1 MPEIEGLQ
9 FNVTGESTKAQDS
22 LQATIDKLEALSAKL
37 AETKKSVSSLSKS
50 LSGLGQNKGLSSFL
64 SDLKKLT
71 QSRSLSTF
79 TKQLKNMQGEMNGI
93 GQNIGAGIVQG
104 IVSSSAQLSSVAR
117 EYIVN
122 PVVEAVRSG
131 FDVHSPSRVMAAI
144 GKFLPAGLAKGIA
157 ENTREPVSAMLRV
170 VQQVVTAAETAKAK
184 IDKALDSGIGGE
196 ALYKGSA
203 KTVEGVQSA
212 FAKIKQA
219 AKEFNRSGYSDSLG
233 STPLQGLHDAF
244 NNLPKTAQSA
254 FAKVK
259 QQIKDFDSSGY
270 KGLGDA
276 PLQGLHDAFGSLPAV
291 AQTAFA
297 KVKLAERNFNR
308 SGYTDSLTGTPLQGI
323 HDAYINLPRAA
334 QTAFG
339 KVVAVAKS
347 TKAGLGKAIDD
358 GVGGEMLYKGAT
370 KAVEG
375 AQVAFAKAKRVS
387 DGFSKG
393 LAKTATSAQSSFTK
407 IRHAARDFST
417 NLGGYNGL
425 GDAPLQGLHDAF
437 SKLPKVA
444 QSAFAK
450 VKQSSRDALGVTG
463 RGAAALGSRLKSV
476 VVSTQ
481 DGKAGKPQLR
491 DWTRLNALLGK
502 VTANAGKAGAAM
514 HRLAAAPVKK
524 LLSPLDAAQ
533 EKLKHLKYAFATVLT
548 YGTIYR
554 VVGLFKTGLTDG
566 LDNLYQYSLI
576 TGNQFAASMDR
587 AATSLLF
594 LKNSIAAAAAP
605 LVNALAPALD
615 FVVDKVVTLL
625 NRFNQLV
632 SALSGKT
639 TYTKAVKQQT
649 KYAEAVKDTSDA
661 EDDAKKKAD
670 ELKRSLTS
678 FDEIHALDDNSN
690 KDSSSNKKNDS
701 GTEIP
706 DYGGMFTEEKIDGG
720 ISDFAKNLKDT
731 INKGDWQSLG
741 KMLADKVNGAIDA
754 IDWQGTGKKF
764 GYGLNGIIQTSYYF
778 LKYTDFAK
786 IGSRFAQF
794 LDMALA
800 QVDFSKAGGLL
811 VRKFTSLLDLIGG
824 FLYGLNWGLVTKS
837 ITDFW
842 TGFFDEWS
850 AWLDEH
856 DWTDIGE
863 IFQRKLQQ
871 AIDNLDFGAI
881 ASSFWTAVSKSFRA
895 AVDVNF
901 GFYDKISDELNAIM
915 ELFGGAELALGAVL
929 CFSGANIPLGLAL
942 MAFGAKNLIATAIV
956 NWGSIETPVGK
967 VLSTLQVILSGAALV
982 VGSLLAFSGANI
994 PLGIALMAAGAVNI
1008 ASNAALNWDG
1018 CSDKVKTVISTITG
1032 IVGGALLAIGA
1043 IMCFSGVAMPI
1054 GITLMAAGAA
1064 SLASSIALDWSK
1076 SAKGVQAAAGTI
1088 VSLAGKMS
1096 FAIGAILCFSGV
1108 GIPLGIALMA
1118 AGIGATVLGNSM
1130 NSQKGV
1136 DWGALGKKM
1145 VEVGEDVVLGF
1156 LKGLGW
1162 FVAHSPLEIAWTYI
1176 VKPLIDAV
1184 KKKLGI
1190 HSPSTVFADI
1200 GINTVKGLLNGI
1212 LDGMKGI
1219 ADWVKTN
1226 VTDPIVNKA
1235 KEGWEDAKTST
1246 KTAWRDI
1253 CDSVKTKGDEM
1264 SRKAE
1269 DAFAKA
1275 ARAAKTKMED
1285 MQNKVKNA
1293 IDKIKKFF
1301 DVTLGFKG
1309 IKLPSISVSWDTASA
1324 VGQALSKL
1332 GMPGVPNFHV
1342 NWNQYAKGGF
1352 PDEGELYVARE
1363 NGSEMIG
1370 RMGNK
1375 NVVANNQQIID
1386 GIARGV
1392 ASANSQQ
1399 NALLREQNEL
1409 LRALLEKDT
1418 GISIGD
1424 ITNAA
1429 RRQNQRMG
1437 KTVIPVG

>member
-22 LQATIDKLEALSAKL
+22 LQSTIDKLEALSAKL

-64 SDLKKLT
+64 SDLKKLM

-79 TKQLKNMQGEMNGI
+79 TKQLKSMQGEMNGI

-144 GKFLPAGLAKGIA
+144 GKFLPAGLAKGIV

-170 VQQVVTAAETAKAK
+170 VQKVVAAAETAKTK
-184 IDKALDSGIGGE
+184 IDKAIDSGAGGE
-196 ALYKGSA
+196 ALYKGA
-203 KTVEGVQSA
+203 TKTLAGVQSS
-212 FAKIKQA
+212 FAKIKQQI
-219 AKEFNRSGYSDSLG
+219 KEFNRSGYSDFLG

-244 NNLPKTAQSA
+244 NNLPKAAQSA
-254 FAKVK
+254 FAKIK
-259 QQIKDFDSSGY
+259 QQIKDFDASGY

-276 PLQGLHDAFGSLPAV
+276 PLQGLHDAFSKLPKV
-291 AQTAFA
+291 AQAAFD

-308 SGYTDSLTGTPLQGI
+308 GGYTDSLTGTPLQGI

-339 KVVAVAKS
+339 KVVSVAKS
-347 TKAGLGKAIDD
+347 TKTGLSKAIDD

-375 AQVAFAKAKRVS
+375 AQLAFAKAKRVS

-393 LAKTATSAQSSFTK
+393 LAKTATSAQSSFAK
-407 IRHAARDFST
+407 IKHAARDFST

-425 GDAPLQGLHDAF
+425 GDAPLQGLHDTF
-437 SKLPKVA
+437 SKLPRAA
-444 QSAFAK
+444 QTAFDK
-450 VKQSSRDALGVTG
+450 VKQAATNTGSALSRTINHAKRQSDLNAAFGV
-463 RGAAALGSRLKSV
+463 K
-476 VVSTQ
+476 
-481 DGKAGKPQLR
+481 GKDTKPQLR

-514 HRLAAAPVKK
+514 RRLAAAPVKK
-524 LLSPLDAAQ
+524 LLSPLGAAQ
-533 EKLKHLKYAFATVLT
+533 EKLKHLKYAFATVIT

-554 VVGLFKTGLTDG
+554 VMGLFKTGLTDG

-587 AATSLLF
+587 AATSLLY
-594 LKNSIAAAAAP
+594 LKNSIGAAAAP
-605 LVNALAPALD
+605 LINALAPALD

-649 KYAEAVKDTSDA
+649 RYAEAVKDTSDA

-678 FDEIHALDDNSN
+678 FDEIHALDDNSS
-690 KDSSSNKKNDS
+690 KDSSSSKKNDS

-720 ISDFAKNLKDT
+720 IADFAKSLKDT
-731 INKGDWQSLG
+731 IAKGDWQGLG
-741 KMLADKVNGAIDA
+741 KMLADKVNSTIDA
-754 IDWQGTGKKF
+754 IDWQGAGKKF

-786 IGSRFAQF
+786 IGNRFAQF

-871 AIDNLDFGAI
+871 AIDNLGMDDI
-881 ASSFWTAVSKSFRA
+881 ASSFWRAFNKSVDA
-895 AVDVNF
+895 AVDFNN
-901 GFYDKISDELNAIM
+901 GFYENISQELNGIM
-915 ELFGGAELALGAVL
+915 
-929 CFSGANIPLGLAL
+929 
-942 MAFGAKNLIATAIV
+942 IA
-956 NWGSIETPVGK
+956 
-967 VLSTLQVILSGAALV
+967 LSGAA
-982 VGSLLAFSGANI
+982 VGVGAILAFSGANI
-994 PLGIALMAAGAVNI
+994 TLGLAMMAWGGWEGYQAIKANWDSAMIDPVQKVVNTVLGILAPAQMAIGAILAFSGASLPLGIALMAAGAVEL
-1008 ASNAALNWDG
+1008 ASIAALNWSG
-1018 CSDKVKTVISTITG
+1018 LSSNVKSVISTIAAFA
-1032 IVGGALLAIGA
+1032 GGALLAL
-1043 IMCFSGVAMPI
+1043 GVVLTMTGVMLPL
-1054 GITLMAAGAA
+1054 GIALIAAGA
-1064 SLASSIALDWSK
+1064 IALVTSVALNWNKVKDGTS
-1076 SAKGVQAAAGTI
+1076 GVLGTI
-1088 VSLAGKMS
+1088 LSTASKALLPLGIILALTGV
-1096 FAIGAILCFSGV
+1096 ALPLGIALIAVGAISLVAQKKLNWDSIGDKIKSILGTILGV
-1108 GIPLGIALMA
+1108 VSKALLPLGAFLALTGVALPLGIALMA
-1118 AGIGATVLGNSM
+1118 AG
-1130 NSQKGV
+1130 
-1136 DWGALGKKM
+1136 
-1145 VEVGEDVVLGF
+1145 
-1156 LKGLGW
+1156 
-1162 FVAHSPLEIAWTYI
+1162 
-1176 VKPLIDAV
+1176 AV
-1184 KKKLGI
+1184 SL
-1190 HSPSTVFADI
+1190 A
-1200 GINTVKGLLNGI
+1200 
-1212 LDGMKGI
+1212 
-1219 ADWVKTN
+1219 
-1226 VTDPIVNKA
+1226 KA
-1235 KEGWEDAKTST
+1235 KKPDWDTMKKNVGSALDNAK
-1246 KTAWRDI
+1246 KTADDKLSKLKKAFSDAADAASKAWGDI
-1253 CDSVKTKGDEM
+1253 KL
-1264 SRKAE
+1264 
-1269 DAFAKA
+1269 
-1275 ARAAKTKMED
+1275 
-1285 MQNKVKNA
+1285 
-1293 IDKIKKFF
+1293 KF
-1301 DVTLGFKG
+1301 GQ
-1309 IKLPSISVSWDTASA
+1309 IKLPSIKTIWSA
-1324 VGQALSKL
+1324 ATGALAQFI
-1332 GMPGVPNFHV
+1332 PGLPSFSLD
-1342 NWNQYAKGGF
+1342 WNYYAKGGF
-1352 PDEGELYVARE
+1352 PDVGEMFIARE
-1363 NGSEMIG
+1363 NGAEMVG

-1375 NVVANNQQIID
+1375 NAVANNEQIVE

>member
-9 FNVTGESTKAQDS
+9 FNVTGKSTEAQDS
-22 LQATIDKLEALSAKL
+22 LQSTIDKLEALGAKL
-37 AETKKSVSSLSKS
+37 AETKKSVGSLSKS
-50 LSGLGQNKGLSSFL
+50 LSGLGQNKGLGNFL

-71 QSRSLSTF
+71 QSRSLNTF
-79 TKQLKNMQGEMNGI
+79 TKQLKSMRGEMNSI

-104 IVSSSAQLSSVAR
+104 IVSGSAQLGNVAR

-122 PVVEAVRSG
+122 PVVEAVRNG

-144 GKFLPAGLAKGIA
+144 GKYLPAGLANGISSTA
-157 ENTREPVSAMLRV
+157 RLPVKAMQQVAQRV
-170 VQQVVTAAETAKAK
+170 VDAAKSAKAE
-184 IDKALDSGIGGE
+184 IDKA
-196 ALYKGSA
+196 A
-203 KTVEGVQSA
+203 
-212 FAKIKQA
+212 
-219 AKEFNRSGYSDSLG
+219 NSGYSDSLG
-233 STPLQGLHDAF
+233 DAPLQGLHDAF
-244 NNLPKTAQSA
+244 NNLPKVAQSA
-254 FAKVK
+254 FAKIK
-259 QQIKDFDSSGY
+259 QASKEFNRGGYSDS
-270 KGLGDA
+270 LGNA
-276 PLQGLHDAFGSLPAV
+276 PLQGLHDAF
-291 AQTAFA
+291 
-297 KVKLAERNFNR
+297 N
-308 SGYTDSLTGTPLQGI
+308 
-323 HDAYINLPRAA
+323 NLPR
-334 QTAFG
+334 
-339 KVVAVAKS
+339 
-347 TKAGLGKAIDD
+347 
-358 GVGGEMLYKGAT
+358 
-370 KAVEG
+370 
-375 AQVAFAKAKRVS
+375 
-387 DGFSKG
+387 
-393 LAKTATSAQSSFTK
+393 
-407 IRHAARDFST
+407 
-417 NLGGYNGL
+417 
-425 GDAPLQGLHDAF
+425 
-437 SKLPKVA
+437 VA

-450 VKQSSRDALGVTG
+450 IQQAASSAASKISGTIKHAKRQLDLNAAFGVKGN
-463 RGAAALGSRLKSV
+463 GAAALGAKLQSALITPAKVKVSKGKNASVEIEPAKLKE
-476 VVSTQ
+476 
-481 DGKAGKPQLR
+481 
-491 DWTRLNALLGK
+491 WTKLNALLGK
-502 VTANAGKAGAAM
+502 VSANAGKAGTAM
-514 HRLAAAPVKK
+514 RQLATAPVKK
-524 LLSPLDAAQ
+524 LLSPLDAVQ
-533 EKLKHLKYAFATVLT
+533 VKLKHLKYAFATVIT
-548 YGTIYR
+548 YGSIYR
-554 VVGLFKTGLTDG
+554 IMSLFKTGLTDG

-576 TGNQFAASMDR
+576 TGNQFATSMDR
-587 AATSLLF
+587 AATSLLY

-605 LVNALAPALD
+605 LINALAPALD

-649 KYAEAVKDTSDA
+649 KYADAVKDTSDA
-661 EDDAKKKAD
+661 EDEAKKNAD

-690 KDSSSNKKNDS
+690 TNSSSGNSSS

-731 INKGDWQSLG
+731 INKGDWQGLG
-741 KMLADKVNGAIDA
+741 KMLADKVNSTIDA
-754 IDWQGTGKKF
+754 IDWKGAGKKF
-764 GYGLNGIIQTSYYF
+764 GYGLNGIIQTAYYF
-778 LKYTDFAK
+778 LKYTDFVK
-786 IGSRFAQF
+786 IGNRFAQF
-794 LDMALA
+794 LDRALA
-800 QVDFSKAGGLL
+800 QVDFTKAGGLM
-811 VRKFTSLLDLIGG
+811 VRKFTALLDTIGG

-881 ASSFWTAVSKSFRA
+881 ASSFWTAVSKSFQA
-895 AVDVNF
+895 SVDVNF

-915 ELFGGAELALGAVL
+915 ELFGGTELALGAVL
-929 CFSGANIPLGLAL
+929 CFSGANIPLGIGL
-942 MAFGAKNLIATAIV
+942 MALGAKNLAATAMV
-956 NWGSIETPVGK
+956 NWDSIQTPVGK

-982 VGSLLAFSGANI
+982 VGSVLAFSGANI

-1018 CSDKVKTVISTITG
+1018 CPDSIKTVISTITG
-1032 IVGGALLAIGA
+1032 FLGGALLVVGA

-1064 SLASSIALDWSK
+1064 SLASSVALDWSK
-1076 SAKGVQAAAGTI
+1076 SAKGVQAAAGTVI
-1088 VSLAGKMS
+1088 SLAGKIS
-1096 FAIGAILCFSGV
+1096 FAIGAVLCFSGV
-1108 GIPLGIALMA
+1108 GIPLGLALMA
-1118 AGIGATVLGNSM
+1118 AGIGATALGNSM

-1136 DWGALGKKM
+1136 DWSALGKKM
-1145 VEVGEDVVLGF
+1145 VEVGKDVVLGF
-1156 LKGLGW
+1156 LKGLAW
-1162 FVAHSPLEIAWTYI
+1162 FTEHSPLEIAWTYI
-1176 VKPLIDAV
+1176 VKPLIEAV
-1184 KKKLGI
+1184 KNKLGI

-1200 GINTVKGLLNGI
+1200 GVNTIKGLLNGI
-1212 LDGMKGI
+1212 LDGMSGFGSW
-1219 ADWVKTN
+1219 AKTN
-1226 VTDPIVNKA
+1226 IIDPIVNSVKDCGDTAKREA
-1235 KEGWEDAKTST
+1235 KEAWQSVCDYAKN
-1246 KTAWRDI
+1246 
-1253 CDSVKTKGDEM
+1253 KGAEM
-1264 SRKAE
+1264 SKNTE
-1269 DAFAKA
+1269 DAFSKA
-1275 ARAAKTKMED
+1275 ARSAKTKLEE
-1285 MQNKVKNA
+1285 MQNKVKSA
-1293 IDKIKKFF
+1293 IDKIKSFF
-1301 DVTLGFKG
+1301 NVTLGFKG

-1352 PDEGELYVARE
+1352 PDEGELYIARE

-1375 NVVANNQQIID
+1375 NVVANNQQIVD

>member
-79 TKQLKNMQGEMNGI
+79 TKQLKSMQHEMNGI

-170 VQQVVTAAETAKAK
+170 VQQVVAAAETAKAK

-212 FAKIKQA
+212 FAKIKQV

-244 NNLPKTAQSA
+244 NNLPKAAQSA
-254 FAKVK
+254 FGKVK
-259 QQIKDFDSSGY
+259 QQIQNFDSSGY

-276 PLQGLHDAFGSLPAV
+276 PLQGLHDAFGSLPKV
-291 AQTAFA
+291 AQAAFD

-308 SGYTDSLTGTPLQGI
+308 GGYTDSLTGTPLQGI

-339 KVVAVAKS
+339 KVVSAAKS
-347 TKAGLGKAIDD
+347 TKTGLSKAIDD

-375 AQVAFAKAKRVS
+375 AQVAFAKAKQVS

-393 LAKTATSAQSSFTK
+393 LAKTATSAQSSFAK
-407 IRHAARDFST
+407 IKHAARDFST

-437 SKLPKVA
+437 SKLPRTA
-444 QSAFAK
+444 QTAFAK
-450 VKQSSRDALGVTG
+450 VKQASRDALGKTKQ
-463 RGAAALGSRLKSV
+463 GAAAIGARLKSA

-481 DGKAGKPQLR
+481 DDKAGKPQLR

-514 HRLAAAPVKK
+514 RRLAAAPVKK
-524 LLSPLDAAQ
+524 LLPPLGAAQ

-554 VVGLFKTGLTDG
+554 VMGLFKTGLTDG

-587 AATSLLF
+587 AATSLLY
-594 LKNSIAAAAAP
+594 LKNSIGAAAAP
-605 LVNALAPALD
+605 LINALAPALD

-649 KYAEAVKDTSDA
+649 KYTEAVKDTSDA

-678 FDEIHALDDNSN
+678 FDEIHALDDNSS
-690 KDSSSNKKNDS
+690 KDSSSSKKNDS

-706 DYGGMFTEEKIDGG
+706 DYGGMFTEENIDGG

-741 KMLADKVNGAIDA
+741 KMLADKVNSAIDA
-754 IDWQGTGKKF
+754 IDWQGAGKKF

-786 IGSRFAQF
+786 IGNRFAQF

-856 DWTDIGE
+856 DWTDIGDV
-863 IFQRKLQQ
+863 FQRKLQQ
-871 AIDNLDFGAI
+871 AIDNLGMDDI
-881 ASSFWTAVSKSFRA
+881 ASSFWRAFNKSVDA
-895 AVDVNF
+895 AVDFNN
-901 GFYDKISDELNAIM
+901 GFYENISQELNGIMVALSGAAVGVGAI
-915 ELFGGAELALGAVL
+915 LA
-929 CFSGANIPLGLAL
+929 FSGANIPLGLAM
-942 MAFGAKNLIATAIV
+942 MAWGGWEGYQAIKANWDSAMIDPVQKVVNTVLGILAPAQMAIGAI
-956 NWGSIETPVGK
+956 
-967 VLSTLQVILSGAALV
+967 
-982 VGSLLAFSGANI
+982 LAFSGASL
-994 PLGIALMAAGAVNI
+994 PLGIALMAAGAVEL
-1008 ASNAALNWDG
+1008 AATVALNWD
-1018 CSDKVKTVISTITG
+1018 SLPNKVKTIIGGLASFA
-1032 IVGGALLAIGA
+1032 GGALLGLGIILAATGVALPVGIALIAAGAVSLATAVALNWGTMKNGVSGVLGTILGIASKAIIPIGVILA
-1043 IMCFSGVAMPI
+1043 FSGVATPL
-1054 GITLMAAGAA
+1054 GIALIAAGAVTWA
-1064 SLASSIALDWSK
+1064 AQKKVDWDCVGDKIKKIFSTIFSFLK
-1076 SAKGVQAAAGTI
+1076 TTAFMTIGV
-1088 VSLAGKMS
+1088 M
-1096 FAIGAILCFSGV
+1096 LCLSGV
-1108 GIPLGIALMA
+1108 GIPLGLAL
-1118 AGIGATVLGNSM
+1118 IKKGADSWISGKDPDWDCM
-1130 NSQKGV
+1130 NRNV
-1136 DWGALGKKM
+1136 GKSL
-1145 VEVGEDVVLGF
+1145 D
-1156 LKGLGW
+1156 
-1162 FVAHSPLEIAWTYI
+1162 
-1176 VKPLIDAV
+1176 
-1184 KKKLGI
+1184 
-1190 HSPSTVFADI
+1190 
-1200 GINTVKGLLNGI
+1200 NTN
-1212 LDGMKGI
+1212 
-1219 ADWVKTN
+1219 
-1226 VTDPIVNKA
+1226 
-1235 KEGWEDAKTST
+1235 
-1246 KTAWRDI
+1246 KTA
-1253 CDSVKTKGDEM
+1253 DSKMTKLMKTISG
-1264 SRKAE
+1264 
-1269 DAFAKA
+1269 
-1275 ARAAKTKMED
+1275 
-1285 MQNKVKNA
+1285 A

-1301 DVTLGFKG
+1301 AITLGFKG

-1352 PDEGELYVARE
+1352 PDEGELYIARE

-1386 GIARGV
+1386 GITRGV

>member
-1 MPEIEGLQ
+1 
-9 FNVTGESTKAQDS
+9 
-22 LQATIDKLEALSAKL
+22 
-37 AETKKSVSSLSKS
+37 
-50 LSGLGQNKGLSSFL
+50 
-64 SDLKKLT
+64 
-71 QSRSLSTF
+71 
-79 TKQLKNMQGEMNGI
+79 
-93 GQNIGAGIVQG
+93 
-104 IVSSSAQLSSVAR
+104 
-117 EYIVN
+117 
-122 PVVEAVRSG
+122 
-131 FDVHSPSRVMAAI
+131 MA
-144 GKFLPAGLAKGIA
+144 
-157 ENTREPVSAMLRV
+157 
-170 VQQVVTAAETAKAK
+170 
-184 IDKALDSGIGGE
+184 
-196 ALYKGSA
+196 
-203 KTVEGVQSA
+203 QSA

-219 AKEFNRSGYSDSLG
+219 SEEFNRGGYSDSLG
-233 STPLQGLHDAF
+233 GAPLQGLHDAF
-244 NNLPKTAQSA
+244 NNLPK
-254 FAKVK
+254 
-259 QQIKDFDSSGY
+259 
-270 KGLGDA
+270 
-276 PLQGLHDAFGSLPAV
+276 
-291 AQTAFA
+291 
-297 KVKLAERNFNR
+297 
-308 SGYTDSLTGTPLQGI
+308 
-323 HDAYINLPRAA
+323 
-334 QTAFG
+334 
-339 KVVAVAKS
+339 
-347 TKAGLGKAIDD
+347 
-358 GVGGEMLYKGAT
+358 
-370 KAVEG
+370 
-375 AQVAFAKAKRVS
+375 
-387 DGFSKG
+387 
-393 LAKTATSAQSSFTK
+393 
-407 IRHAARDFST
+407 
-417 NLGGYNGL
+417 
-425 GDAPLQGLHDAF
+425 
-437 SKLPKVA
+437 VA

-450 VKQSSRDALGVTG
+450 IQQAASSAASKLSGTIKHAKRQADLNAAFGVQSTAKRALNYTGSKLQSALITPAKVKTTKGKNASVEIEPAK
-463 RGAAALGSRLKSV
+463 LKE
-476 VVSTQ
+476 
-481 DGKAGKPQLR
+481 
-491 DWTRLNALLGK
+491 WTKLNALLGK
-502 VTANAGKAGAAM
+502 VSANAGKAGAAM
-514 HRLAAAPVKK
+514 RRLATAPVKK
-524 LLSPLDAAQ
+524 LLSPLNAVQ
-533 EKLKHLKYAFATVLT
+533 EKLKHLKYALATVIT
-548 YGTIYR
+548 YGSIYR
-554 VVGLFKTGLTDG
+554 IMSLFKNGLTDG

-576 TGNQFAASMDR
+576 TGNQFATSMDR
-587 AATSLLF
+587 AATSLLY

-605 LVNALAPALD
+605 LINALAPALD

-690 KDSSSNKKNDS
+690 SDSSSNKKNDS

-706 DYGGMFTEEKIDGG
+706 DYSGMFTEEKIDGG

-731 INKGDWQSLG
+731 INKGDWQGLG
-741 KMLADKVNGAIDA
+741 KMLADKVNSTIDA
-754 IDWQGTGKKF
+754 IDWQSAGKKF
-764 GYGLNGIIQTSYYF
+764 GYGLNGIIQTAYYF
-778 LKYTDFAK
+778 LKYTDFVR
-786 IGSRFAQF
+786 IGNRFAQF
-794 LDMALA
+794 LDRALA
-800 QVDFSKAGGLL
+800 QVDFTKAGGLM
-811 VRKFTSLLDLIGG
+811 VRKFTALLDTIGG

-856 DWTDIGE
+856 DWTDVGE

-881 ASSFWTAVSKSFRA
+881 ASSFWTAVSKSFQA
-895 AVDVNF
+895 SVDVNF

-915 ELFGGAELALGAVL
+915 ELFGGTELALGAVL

-942 MAFGAKNLIATAIV
+942 MALGAKNLVATAMV
-956 NWGSIETPVGK
+956 NWDSIQTPVGK

-994 PLGIALMAAGAVNI
+994 PLGIALMATGAVNI

-1018 CSDKVKTVISTITG
+1018 CPDSIKTVISTITG
-1032 IVGGALLAIGA
+1032 ILGGALLVIGA
-1043 IMCFSGVAMPI
+1043 VLCFSGVAMPI

-1064 SLASSIALDWSK
+1064 SLASSVALDWSK

-1088 VSLAGKMS
+1088 ISLAGKIS

-1108 GIPLGIALMA
+1108 GIPLGIALMV

-1130 NSQKGV
+1130 TSQKGV
-1136 DWGALGKKM
+1136 DWSAMGKKM
-1145 VEVGEDVVLGF
+1145 EQVGKDIVSGLF
-1156 LKGLGW
+1156 KG
-1162 FVAHSPLEIAWTYI
+1162 IASFYNDIPMAIWNYL
-1176 VKPLIDAV
+1176 VKPLIDTV
-1184 KKKLGI
+1184 KNKLGI

-1200 GINTVKGLLNGI
+1200 GVNTIKGLLNGI
-1212 LDGMKGI
+1212 LDGMAGFSSW
-1219 ADWVKTN
+1219 AKTN
-1226 VTDPIVNKA
+1226 IIDPIVNSVKECGDTAKRKA
-1235 KEGWEDAKTST
+1235 KEAWQSVCDYAKN
-1246 KTAWRDI
+1246 
-1253 CDSVKTKGDEM
+1253 KGAEM
-1264 SRKAE
+1264 SKNTE
-1269 DAFAKA
+1269 DAFSKA
-1275 ARAAKTKMED
+1275 ARAAKTKMEE
-1285 MQNKVKNA
+1285 MQNKVKSA
-1293 IDKIKKFF
+1293 IDKIKNFF
-1301 DVTLGFKG
+1301 NVTLGFKG

-1352 PDEGELYVARE
+1352 PDEGELYIARE

-1375 NVVANNQQIID
+1375 NVVANNQQIVD

>member
-9 FNVTGESTKAQDS
+9 FNVTGESTEAQDS
-22 LQATIDKLEALSAKL
+22 LQSTIDKLEALSAKL

-50 LSGLGQNKGLSSFL
+50 LSGLGQNKGLGSFL

-71 QSRSLSTF
+71 QSRSLNTF
-79 TKQLKNMQGEMNGI
+79 TKQLKSMQGEMNGI
-93 GQNIGAGIVQG
+93 GQNIGAGVVQG
-104 IVSSSAQLSSVAR
+104 IVSGSAQLGSVAR

-122 PVVEAVRSG
+122 PVIEAVRSG

-144 GKFLPAGLAKGIA
+144 GKYLPAGLANGISSTA
-157 ENTREPVSAMLRV
+157 RLPVKAM
-170 VQQVVTAAETAKAK
+170 QQVAQKVINAAKSAKAE
-184 IDKALDSGIGGE
+184 IDKVTDSGIGGE
-196 ALYKGSA
+196 ALYKGLD
-203 KTVEGVQSA
+203 KTATGVQSA

-219 AKEFNRSGYSDSLG
+219 SKEFNRSGYSDSLG
-233 STPLQGLHDAF
+233 GAPLQGLHDAF
-244 NNLPKTAQSA
+244 N
-254 FAKVK
+254 
-259 QQIKDFDSSGY
+259 
-270 KGLGDA
+270 
-276 PLQGLHDAFGSLPAV
+276 
-291 AQTAFA
+291 
-297 KVKLAERNFNR
+297 R
-308 SGYTDSLTGTPLQGI
+308 
-323 HDAYINLPRAA
+323 
-334 QTAFG
+334 
-339 KVVAVAKS
+339 
-347 TKAGLGKAIDD
+347 
-358 GVGGEMLYKGAT
+358 
-370 KAVEG
+370 
-375 AQVAFAKAKRVS
+375 
-387 DGFSKG
+387 
-393 LAKTATSAQSSFTK
+393 
-407 IRHAARDFST
+407 
-417 NLGGYNGL
+417 
-425 GDAPLQGLHDAF
+425 
-437 SKLPKVA
+437 LPKVA

-450 VKQSSRDALGVTG
+450 IRQASRGALGVAGRAATYTG
-463 RGAAALGSRLKSV
+463 SKLNSAIISPAKVKIPKGKNANVEIEPAKLKE
-476 VVSTQ
+476 
-481 DGKAGKPQLR
+481 
-491 DWTRLNALLGK
+491 WTKLNALLGK
-502 VTANAGKAGAAM
+502 VSANAGKAGTAM
-514 HRLAAAPVKK
+514 HRLATAPVKK
-524 LLSPLDAAQ
+524 LLSPLDAVQ
-533 EKLKHLKYAFATVLT
+533 GKLKHIKYALATVIT

-554 VVGLFKTGLTDG
+554 VMSLFKTGLTDG

-587 AATSLLF
+587 AATSLLY

-605 LVNALAPALD
+605 LINALAPALD

-661 EDDAKKKAD
+661 EDEAKKNAD

-678 FDEIHALDDNSN
+678 FDEIHALDDNSSS
-690 KDSSSNKKNDS
+690 DSSSSSSKNPS

-720 ISDFAKNLKDT
+720 IADFAKNLKDT
-731 INKGDWQSLG
+731 IAKGDWQGLG
-741 KMLADKVNGAIDA
+741 KMLADKVNSTIDA
-754 IDWQGTGKKF
+754 IDWQGAGKKF
-764 GYGLNGIIQTSYYF
+764 GYGLNGIIQTAYYF
-778 LKYTDFAK
+778 LKYTDFEK
-786 IGSRFAQF
+786 IGNRFAQF

-800 QVDFSKAGGLL
+800 QVDFTKAGGLM
-811 VRKFTSLLDLIGG
+811 VRKFTALLDLIGG

-842 TGFFDEWS
+842 VGFFDEWS
-850 AWLDEH
+850 GWLDEH
-856 DWTDIGE
+856 DWTDVGE

-881 ASSFWTAVSKSFRA
+881 ASSFWTAVSKSFHA

-929 CFSGANIPLGLAL
+929 CFSGANIPLGIGL
-942 MAFGAKNLIATAIV
+942 MAFGAKNLVATAMV
-956 NWGSIETPVGK
+956 NWDSIQTPIGK
-967 VLSTLQVILSGAALV
+967 ALSTLQVILSGAALV
-982 VGSLLAFSGANI
+982 VGSILTFSGANI

-1008 ASNAALNWDG
+1008 ASNAALNWGG
-1018 CSDKVKTVISTITG
+1018 CSDSIKTVISTITG
-1032 IVGGALLAIGA
+1032 IVGGALLAIGV

-1064 SLASSIALDWSK
+1064 SLASSVALDWSK
-1076 SAKGVQAAAGTI
+1076 PAKGVQAAAGTI

-1108 GIPLGIALMA
+1108 GIPLGIALMV
-1118 AGIGATVLGNSM
+1118 AGIGATALGNSM

-1156 LKGLGW
+1156 LKGLAW
-1162 FVAHSPLEIAWTYI
+1162 FVTHSPLEIAWTYI

-1184 KKKLGI
+1184 KNKLGI

-1200 GINTVKGLLNGI
+1200 GVNTIKGLLNGI

-1219 ADWVKTN
+1219 GSWVKTN

-1235 KEGWEDAKTST
+1235 KEGWETAKST
-1246 KTAWRDI
+1246 TRTAWQSI
-1253 CDSVKTKGDEM
+1253 CDSVKSKGDEM
-1264 SRKAE
+1264 SRKSS
-1269 DAFAKA
+1269 DAFSKA
-1275 ARAAKTKMED
+1275 AQSAKTKMDD
-1285 MQNKVKNA
+1285 MKNAVRSA
-1293 IDKIKKFF
+1293 IDKIKNFF
-1301 DVTLGFKG
+1301 NITLGFKG

-1352 PDEGELYVARE
+1352 PDEGELYIARE

>member
-79 TKQLKNMQGEMNGI
+79 TKQLKSMQGEMNGI

-104 IVSSSAQLSSVAR
+104 IISSSAQLSSVAR

-144 GKFLPAGLAKGIA
+144 GKFLPAGLAKGIV

-170 VQQVVTAAETAKAK
+170 VQQVVAAAETAKAK
-184 IDKALDSGIGGE
+184 IDKAIDSGAGGE
-196 ALYKGSA
+196 ALYKGA
-203 KTVEGVQSA
+203 TKTIAGVQSA

-244 NNLPKTAQSA
+244 NNLPKA
-254 FAKVK
+254 
-259 QQIKDFDSSGY
+259 
-270 KGLGDA
+270 
-276 PLQGLHDAFGSLPAV
+276 
-291 AQTAFA
+291 
-297 KVKLAERNFNR
+297 
-308 SGYTDSLTGTPLQGI
+308 
-323 HDAYINLPRAA
+323 
-334 QTAFG
+334 
-339 KVVAVAKS
+339 
-347 TKAGLGKAIDD
+347 
-358 GVGGEMLYKGAT
+358 
-370 KAVEG
+370 
-375 AQVAFAKAKRVS
+375 
-387 DGFSKG
+387 
-393 LAKTATSAQSSFTK
+393 
-407 IRHAARDFST
+407 
-417 NLGGYNGL
+417 
-425 GDAPLQGLHDAF
+425 
-437 SKLPKVA
+437 A

-463 RGAAALGSRLKSV
+463 RGAAALGSRLKSA

-491 DWTRLNALLGK
+491 EWTRLNALLGK

-514 HRLAAAPVKK
+514 RRLAAAPVKK
-524 LLSPLDAAQ
+524 LLPPLDAAQ

-554 VVGLFKTGLTDG
+554 VIGLFKTGLTDG

-587 AATSLLF
+587 AATSLLY

-605 LVNALAPALD
+605 LINALAPALD

-649 KYAEAVKDTSDA
+649 KYTEAVIDTSDA

-678 FDEIHALDDNSN
+678 FDEIHALDDNSS
-690 KDSSSNKKNDS
+690 KDSSSSKKNDS

-706 DYGGMFTEEKIDGG
+706 DYGGMFTEENIDGG

-741 KMLADKVNGAIDA
+741 KMLADKVNSAIDA
-754 IDWQGTGKKF
+754 IDWQGAGKKF

-856 DWTDIGE
+856 DWTNIGE

-871 AIDNLDFGAI
+871 AIDNLDFDAI

-915 ELFGGAELALGAVL
+915 ELFGGAELALGVVL

-1176 VKPLIDAV
+1176 VEPLIDAV

-1269 DAFAKA
+1269 DAFTKA

-1352 PDEGELYVARE
+1352 PDEGELYIARE

-1386 GIARGV
+1386 GITRGV

>member
-79 TKQLKNMQGEMNGI
+79 TKQLKNMQHEMNGI

-144 GKFLPAGLAKGIA
+144 GKFLLAGLAKGIA

-170 VQQVVTAAETAKAK
+170 VQQVVAAAETAKAK
-184 IDKALDSGIGGE
+184 IDTALDSGIGGE

-203 KTVEGVQSA
+203 KTVEGIQSA

-244 NNLPKTAQSA
+244 NNLPK
-254 FAKVK
+254 
-259 QQIKDFDSSGY
+259 
-270 KGLGDA
+270 
-276 PLQGLHDAFGSLPAV
+276 
-291 AQTAFA
+291 
-297 KVKLAERNFNR
+297 
-308 SGYTDSLTGTPLQGI
+308 
-323 HDAYINLPRAA
+323 AA

-339 KVVAVAKS
+339 KVKQA
-347 TKAGLGKAIDD
+347 
-358 GVGGEMLYKGAT
+358 AT
-370 KAVEG
+370 NTGSVLSRTINH
-375 AQVAFAKAKRVS
+375 AKRQS
-387 DGFSKG
+387 DLNAAFGVKG
-393 LAKTATSAQSSFTK
+393 KDT
-407 IRHAARDFST
+407 
-417 NLGGYNGL
+417 
-425 GDAPLQGLHDAF
+425 
-437 SKLPKVA
+437 
-444 QSAFAK
+444 
-450 VKQSSRDALGVTG
+450 
-463 RGAAALGSRLKSV
+463 
-476 VVSTQ
+476 
-481 DGKAGKPQLR
+481 KPQLR
-491 DWTRLNALLGK
+491 EWTRLNALLGK
-502 VTANAGKAGAAM
+502 VTANAGKAGTAM

-554 VVGLFKTGLTDG
+554 VMGLFKTGLTDG

-587 AATSLLF
+587 AATSLLY

-678 FDEIHALDDNSN
+678 FDEIHALDDNSS
-690 KDSSSNKKNDS
+690 KDSSSSKKNDS

-741 KMLADKVNGAIDA
+741 KMLADKVNSAIDT
-754 IDWQGTGKKF
+754 IDWQGAGKKF

-786 IGSRFAQF
+786 IGNRFAQF

-871 AIDNLDFGAI
+871 AIDNLGMDDIANSFWRAFSKSVDAVVDFNNGFYENISQELNGIMVALSGAAVGVGAI
-881 ASSFWTAVSKSFRA
+881 
-895 AVDVNF
+895 
-901 GFYDKISDELNAIM
+901 
-915 ELFGGAELALGAVL
+915 LA
-929 CFSGANIPLGLAL
+929 FSGANIPLGLVM
-942 MAFGAKNLIATAIV
+942 MAWGGWEGYQAIKANWDSAMIDPVQKVVNTVLGILAPAQMAIGAI
-956 NWGSIETPVGK
+956 
-967 VLSTLQVILSGAALV
+967 
-982 VGSLLAFSGANI
+982 LAFSGASL
-994 PLGIALMAAGAVNI
+994 PLGIALMAAGAVEL
-1008 ASNAALNWDG
+1008 AAMVALNWD
-1018 CSDKVKTVISTITG
+1018 SLPNKVKTVIGGLASFA
-1032 IVGGALLAIGA
+1032 GGALLGLGIILAATGVVLPVGIALIAAGAVSLATAVALNWGTMKNGVSGVLGTILGIASKAIIPIGVILA
-1043 IMCFSGVAMPI
+1043 FSGVATPL
-1054 GITLMAAGAA
+1054 GIALIAAGAVTWA
-1064 SLASSIALDWSK
+1064 AQKKVDWDCVGDKIKKIFSTIFSFLK
-1076 SAKGVQAAAGTI
+1076 TTAFMTIGV
-1088 VSLAGKMS
+1088 M
-1096 FAIGAILCFSGV
+1096 LCLSGV
-1108 GIPLGIALMA
+1108 GIPLGLAL
-1118 AGIGATVLGNSM
+1118 IKKGADSWISGKDPDWDCM
-1130 NSQKGV
+1130 NRNV
-1136 DWGALGKKM
+1136 GKSL
-1145 VEVGEDVVLGF
+1145 D
-1156 LKGLGW
+1156 
-1162 FVAHSPLEIAWTYI
+1162 
-1176 VKPLIDAV
+1176 
-1184 KKKLGI
+1184 
-1190 HSPSTVFADI
+1190 
-1200 GINTVKGLLNGI
+1200 NTN
-1212 LDGMKGI
+1212 
-1219 ADWVKTN
+1219 
-1226 VTDPIVNKA
+1226 
-1235 KEGWEDAKTST
+1235 
-1246 KTAWRDI
+1246 KTA
-1253 CDSVKTKGDEM
+1253 DSKMTKLMKTISG
-1264 SRKAE
+1264 
-1269 DAFAKA
+1269 
-1275 ARAAKTKMED
+1275 
-1285 MQNKVKNA
+1285 A

-1352 PDEGELYVARE
+1352 PDEGELYIARE
-1363 NGSEMIG
+1363 NGSELIG

-1386 GIARGV
+1386 GITRGV

>member
-79 TKQLKNMQGEMNGI
+79 TKQLKSMQGEMNGI

-104 IVSSSAQLSSVAR
+104 IVSSSAQLSGVAR

-170 VQQVVTAAETAKAK
+170 VQQVVAAAETAKAK

-244 NNLPKTAQSA
+244 NNLPK
-254 FAKVK
+254 
-259 QQIKDFDSSGY
+259 
-270 KGLGDA
+270 
-276 PLQGLHDAFGSLPAV
+276 
-291 AQTAFA
+291 
-297 KVKLAERNFNR
+297 
-308 SGYTDSLTGTPLQGI
+308 
-323 HDAYINLPRAA
+323 AA
-334 QTAFG
+334 QAAFG
-339 KVVAVAKS
+339 KVKQA
-347 TKAGLGKAIDD
+347 
-358 GVGGEMLYKGAT
+358 AT
-370 KAVEG
+370 NTGSALSRTINH
-375 AQVAFAKAKRVS
+375 AKRQS
-387 DGFSKG
+387 DLNAAFGVKG
-393 LAKTATSAQSSFTK
+393 KDT
-407 IRHAARDFST
+407 
-417 NLGGYNGL
+417 
-425 GDAPLQGLHDAF
+425 
-437 SKLPKVA
+437 
-444 QSAFAK
+444 
-450 VKQSSRDALGVTG
+450 
-463 RGAAALGSRLKSV
+463 
-476 VVSTQ
+476 
-481 DGKAGKPQLR
+481 KPQLR

-514 HRLAAAPVKK
+514 RRLAAAPVKK
-524 LLSPLDAAQ
+524 LLPPLDAAQ

-554 VVGLFKTGLTDG
+554 VMGLFKTGLTDG

-587 AATSLLF
+587 AATSLLY
-594 LKNSIAAAAAP
+594 LKNSIGAAAAP
-605 LVNALAPALD
+605 LINALAPALD

-649 KYAEAVKDTSDA
+649 KYTEAVKDTSDA

-678 FDEIHALDDNSN
+678 FDEIHALDDNSS
-690 KDSSSNKKNDS
+690 KDSSSSKKNPS

-720 ISDFAKNLKDT
+720 IADFAKSLKDT
-731 INKGDWQSLG
+731 IAKGDWQGLG
-741 KMLADKVNGAIDA
+741 KMLADKVNSTIDA
-754 IDWQGTGKKF
+754 IDWQGAGKKF

-786 IGSRFAQF
+786 IGNRFAQF

-856 DWTDIGE
+856 DWTNIGE

-871 AIDNLDFGAI
+871 AIDNLGMDDI
-881 ASSFWTAVSKSFRA
+881 ASSFWRAFSKSVDA
-895 AVDVNF
+895 AVDFNN
-901 GFYDKISDELNAIM
+901 GFYENISQELNGIM
-915 ELFGGAELALGAVL
+915 VA
-929 CFSGANIPLGLAL
+929 
-942 MAFGAKNLIATAIV
+942 
-956 NWGSIETPVGK
+956 
-967 VLSTLQVILSGAALV
+967 LSGAA
-982 VGSLLAFSGANI
+982 VGVGAILAFSGANI
-994 PLGIALMAAGAVNI
+994 TLGLAMMAWGGWEGYQAIKANWDSAMIDPVQKVVNTVLGILAPAQMAIGAILAFSGASLPLGIALMAAGAVEL
-1008 ASNAALNWDG
+1008 AATVALNWD
-1018 CSDKVKTVISTITG
+1018 SLPNKVKTVIGGLASFA
-1032 IVGGALLAIGA
+1032 GGALLGLGIILAATGVALPVGIALIAAGAVSLAAAVALNWGTMKNGVSGVLGTILGIASKAIIPIGVILA
-1043 IMCFSGVAMPI
+1043 FSGVATPL
-1054 GITLMAAGAA
+1054 GIALIAAGAVTWA
-1064 SLASSIALDWSK
+1064 AQKKVDWDCVGDKIKKIFSTIFSFLK
-1076 SAKGVQAAAGTI
+1076 TTAFMTIGV
-1088 VSLAGKMS
+1088 M
-1096 FAIGAILCFSGV
+1096 LCLSGV
-1108 GIPLGIALMA
+1108 GIPLGLAL
-1118 AGIGATVLGNSM
+1118 IKKGADSWISGKDPDWDCM
-1130 NSQKGV
+1130 NRNV
-1136 DWGALGKKM
+1136 GKSL
-1145 VEVGEDVVLGF
+1145 D
-1156 LKGLGW
+1156 
-1162 FVAHSPLEIAWTYI
+1162 
-1176 VKPLIDAV
+1176 
-1184 KKKLGI
+1184 
-1190 HSPSTVFADI
+1190 
-1200 GINTVKGLLNGI
+1200 NTN
-1212 LDGMKGI
+1212 
-1219 ADWVKTN
+1219 
-1226 VTDPIVNKA
+1226 
-1235 KEGWEDAKTST
+1235 
-1246 KTAWRDI
+1246 KTA
-1253 CDSVKTKGDEM
+1253 DSKMTKLMKTISG
-1264 SRKAE
+1264 
-1269 DAFAKA
+1269 
-1275 ARAAKTKMED
+1275 
-1285 MQNKVKNA
+1285 A

-1352 PDEGELYVARE
+1352 PDEGELYIARE

-1386 GIARGV
+1386 GITRGV

>member
-9 FNVTGESTKAQDS
+9 FNVTGESTEAQDS
-22 LQATIDKLEALSAKL
+22 LQSTIDKLEALSAKL
-37 AETKKSVSSLSKS
+37 AETKKNVSSLSKS
-50 LSGLGQNKGLSSFL
+50 LSGLGQNKGLGNFL

-71 QSRSLSTF
+71 QSRSLNTF
-79 TKQLKNMQGEMNGI
+79 TKQLKSMQGEMNGI
-93 GQNIGAGIVQG
+93 GQNIGAGVVQG
-104 IVSSSAQLSSVAR
+104 IVSGSAQLGSVAR

-122 PVVEAVRSG
+122 PVIEAVRSG

-144 GKFLPAGLAKGIA
+144 GKYLPAGLANGISSTA
-157 ENTREPVSAMLRV
+157 RLPVKAM
-170 VQQVVTAAETAKAK
+170 QQVVQRVVNAAKSAKAG
-184 IDKALDSGIGGE
+184 IDKVTDSGIGGE
-196 ALYKGSA
+196 ALYKGLD
-203 KTVEGVQSA
+203 KTATGVQSA

-219 AKEFNRSGYSDSLG
+219 SKDFNRSGYSDSLG
-233 STPLQGLHDAF
+233 GAPLQRLHDAF
-244 NNLPKTAQSA
+244 NN
-254 FAKVK
+254 
-259 QQIKDFDSSGY
+259 
-270 KGLGDA
+270 
-276 PLQGLHDAFGSLPAV
+276 
-291 AQTAFA
+291 
-297 KVKLAERNFNR
+297 
-308 SGYTDSLTGTPLQGI
+308 
-323 HDAYINLPRAA
+323 
-334 QTAFG
+334 
-339 KVVAVAKS
+339 
-347 TKAGLGKAIDD
+347 
-358 GVGGEMLYKGAT
+358 
-370 KAVEG
+370 
-375 AQVAFAKAKRVS
+375 
-387 DGFSKG
+387 
-393 LAKTATSAQSSFTK
+393 
-407 IRHAARDFST
+407 
-417 NLGGYNGL
+417 
-425 GDAPLQGLHDAF
+425 
-437 SKLPKVA
+437 LPKVA

-450 VKQSSRDALGVTG
+450 IKQASRGALGVAGRAGIYTG
-463 RGAAALGSRLKSV
+463 TKLKSAIISPAKV
-476 VVSTQ
+476 KIPK
-481 DGKAGKPQLR
+481 GKNADVEIEPAKLKE
-491 DWTRLNALLGK
+491 WTKLNALLGK
-502 VTANAGKAGAAM
+502 VSANAGKAGTAM
-514 HRLAAAPVKK
+514 YRLATAPVKK
-524 LLSPLDAAQ
+524 LLSPLDAVQ
-533 EKLKHLKYAFATVLT
+533 GKLKHLKYALATVLT

-554 VVGLFKTGLTDG
+554 VMSLFKTGLTDG

-587 AATSLLF
+587 AATSLLY

-605 LVNALAPALD
+605 LINALAPALD

-625 NRFNQLV
+625 NRFDQLV

-690 KDSSSNKKNDS
+690 KDSSSSKKNPS

-720 ISDFAKNLKDT
+720 IADFAKNLKDT
-731 INKGDWQSLG
+731 IAKGDWQGLG
-741 KMLADKVNGAIDA
+741 KMLADKVNSTIDA
-754 IDWQGTGKKF
+754 IDWQGAGKKF
-764 GYGLNGIIQTSYYF
+764 GYGLNGIIQTAYYF
-778 LKYTDFAK
+778 LKYTDFVK
-786 IGSRFAQF
+786 IGNRFAQF

-800 QVDFSKAGGLL
+800 QVDFTKAGGLM
-811 VRKFTSLLDLIGG
+811 VRKFTALLDTIGG

-850 AWLDEH
+850 GWLDEH
-856 DWTDIGE
+856 DWTDVGE

-881 ASSFWTAVSKSFRA
+881 ASSFWTAVSKSFHA

-929 CFSGANIPLGLAL
+929 CFSGANIPLGIGL
-942 MAFGAKNLIATAIV
+942 MAFGAKNLVATAMV
-956 NWGSIETPVGK
+956 NWDSIQTPIGK
-967 VLSTLQVILSGAALV
+967 ALSTLQVILSGAALV
-982 VGSLLAFSGANI
+982 VGSVLTFSGVNI

-1018 CSDKVKTVISTITG
+1018 CPDSIKTVISNITG
-1032 IVGGALLAIGA
+1032 FLGGALLVIGA
-1043 IMCFSGVAMPI
+1043 VLCFSGVAMPI
-1054 GITLMAAGAA
+1054 GITLMAAGAV
-1064 SLASSIALDWSK
+1064 SLASSAAVDWSK

-1088 VSLAGKMS
+1088 VALAGKIS
-1096 FAIGAILCFSGV
+1096 FAIGAVLCFSGV
-1108 GIPLGIALMA
+1108 GIPLGIALMV
-1118 AGIGATVLGNSM
+1118 AGIGATVLGSKM

-1136 DWGALGKKM
+1136 DWSAMGKKM
-1145 VEVGEDVVLGF
+1145 EQVGKDIVSGLF
-1156 LKGLGW
+1156 KG
-1162 FVAHSPLEIAWTYI
+1162 IASFYNDIPMAIWNYL
-1176 VKPLIDAV
+1176 VKPLIDTV
-1184 KKKLGI
+1184 KNKLGI

-1200 GINTVKGLLNGI
+1200 GINTIKGLLNGI
-1212 LDGMKGI
+1212 LDGMKGFGSWAKANI
-1219 ADWVKTN
+1219 I
-1226 VTDPIVNKA
+1226 DPIVNSVKSCGDTAKREAKA
-1235 KEGWEDAKTST
+1235 
-1246 KTAWRDI
+1246 AWQNI
-1253 CDSVKTKGDEM
+1253 CDSAKNKGAEM
-1264 SRKAE
+1264 SKTTE
-1269 DAFAKA
+1269 NAFSKA
-1275 ARAAKTKMED
+1275 AKSAKTKMDD
-1285 MQNKVKNA
+1285 MKNKVKDA
-1293 IDKIKKFF
+1293 IDRIKNFF
-1301 DVTLGFKG
+1301 NITLGFKG

-1342 NWNQYAKGGF
+1342 NWHQYAKGGF
-1352 PDEGELYVARE
+1352 PDEGELYIARE

-1370 RMGNK
+1370 RMGNR

>member
-64 SDLKKLT
+64 SDLKKLM

-79 TKQLKNMQGEMNGI
+79 TKQLKSMQGEMNGI

-144 GKFLPAGLAKGIA
+144 GKFLPAGLAKGIV

-170 VQQVVTAAETAKAK
+170 VQQVVAAAETAKAK
-184 IDKALDSGIGGE
+184 IDKAIESGAGGE
-196 ALYKGSA
+196 ALYKGA
-203 KTVEGVQSA
+203 TKTLAGVQSS
-212 FAKIKQA
+212 FAKIKQQI
-219 AKEFNRSGYSDSLG
+219 KEFNRSGYSDFLG

-244 NNLPKTAQSA
+244 NNLPKAAQSA
-254 FAKVK
+254 FAKIK
-259 QQIKDFDSSGY
+259 HQIKDFDASGY
-270 KGLGDA
+270 KGLGDV
-276 PLQGLHDAFGSLPAV
+276 PLQGLHDAFSKLPKV
-291 AQTAFA
+291 AQAAFD

-308 SGYTDSLTGTPLQGI
+308 GGYTDSLTGTPLQGI

-339 KVVAVAKS
+339 KVVSVAKS
-347 TKAGLGKAIDD
+347 TKTGLSKAIDD

-375 AQVAFAKAKRVS
+375 AQLAFAKAKRVS

-393 LAKTATSAQSSFTK
+393 LAKTATSAQSSFAK
-407 IRHAARDFST
+407 IKHVARDFST

-425 GDAPLQGLHDAF
+425 GDAPLQGLHDTF
-437 SKLPKVA
+437 SKLPRAA
-444 QSAFAK
+444 QTAFDK
-450 VKQSSRDALGVTG
+450 VKQAATNTGSALSRTINHAKRQSDLNAAFGV
-463 RGAAALGSRLKSV
+463 K
-476 VVSTQ
+476 
-481 DGKAGKPQLR
+481 GKDTKPQLR

-514 HRLAAAPVKK
+514 RRLAAAPVKK
-524 LLSPLDAAQ
+524 LLSPLGAAQ
-533 EKLKHLKYAFATVLT
+533 EKLKHLKYAFATVIT

-554 VVGLFKTGLTDG
+554 VMGLFKTGLTDG

-587 AATSLLF
+587 AATSLLY
-594 LKNSIAAAAAP
+594 LKNSIGAAAAP
-605 LVNALAPALD
+605 LINALAPALD

-678 FDEIHALDDNSN
+678 FDEIHALDDNSS
-690 KDSSSNKKNDS
+690 KDSSSSKKNDS

-720 ISDFAKNLKDT
+720 IADFAKSLKDT
-731 INKGDWQSLG
+731 IAKGDWQGLG
-741 KMLADKVNGAIDA
+741 KMLADKVNSTIDA
-754 IDWQGTGKKF
+754 IDWQGAGKKF

-786 IGSRFAQF
+786 IGNRFAQF

-871 AIDNLDFGAI
+871 AIDNLGMDDI
-881 ASSFWTAVSKSFRA
+881 ASSFWRAFNKSVDA
-895 AVDVNF
+895 AVDFNN
-901 GFYDKISDELNAIM
+901 GFYENISQELNGIM
-915 ELFGGAELALGAVL
+915 
-929 CFSGANIPLGLAL
+929 
-942 MAFGAKNLIATAIV
+942 IA
-956 NWGSIETPVGK
+956 
-967 VLSTLQVILSGAALV
+967 LSGAA
-982 VGSLLAFSGANI
+982 VGVGAILAFSGANI
-994 PLGIALMAAGAVNI
+994 TLGLAMMAWGGWEGYQAIKANWDSAMIDPVQKVVNTVLGILAPAQMAIGAILAFSGASLPLGIALMAAGAVEL
-1008 ASNAALNWDG
+1008 ASIAALNWSG
-1018 CSDKVKTVISTITG
+1018 LSSNVKSVISTIAAFA
-1032 IVGGALLAIGA
+1032 GGALLAL
-1043 IMCFSGVAMPI
+1043 GVVLTMTGVMLPL
-1054 GITLMAAGAA
+1054 GIALIAAGA
-1064 SLASSIALDWSK
+1064 IALVTSVALNWNKVKDGTS
-1076 SAKGVQAAAGTI
+1076 GVLGTI
-1088 VSLAGKMS
+1088 LSTASKALLPLGIILALTGV
-1096 FAIGAILCFSGV
+1096 ALPLGIALIAVGAISLVAQKKLNWDSIGDKIKSILGTILGV
-1108 GIPLGIALMA
+1108 VSKALLPLGAFLALTGVALPLGIALMA
-1118 AGIGATVLGNSM
+1118 AG
-1130 NSQKGV
+1130 
-1136 DWGALGKKM
+1136 
-1145 VEVGEDVVLGF
+1145 
-1156 LKGLGW
+1156 
-1162 FVAHSPLEIAWTYI
+1162 
-1176 VKPLIDAV
+1176 AV
-1184 KKKLGI
+1184 SL
-1190 HSPSTVFADI
+1190 A
-1200 GINTVKGLLNGI
+1200 
-1212 LDGMKGI
+1212 
-1219 ADWVKTN
+1219 
-1226 VTDPIVNKA
+1226 KA
-1235 KEGWEDAKTST
+1235 KKPDWDTMKKNVGSALDNAK
-1246 KTAWRDI
+1246 KTADDKLSKLKKAFSDAADAASKAWGDI
-1253 CDSVKTKGDEM
+1253 KL
-1264 SRKAE
+1264 
-1269 DAFAKA
+1269 
-1275 ARAAKTKMED
+1275 
-1285 MQNKVKNA
+1285 
-1293 IDKIKKFF
+1293 KF
-1301 DVTLGFKG
+1301 GQ
-1309 IKLPSISVSWDTASA
+1309 IKLPSIKTIWSA
-1324 VGQALSKL
+1324 ATGALAQFI
-1332 GMPGVPNFHV
+1332 PGLPSFSLD
-1342 NWNQYAKGGF
+1342 WNYYATGGF
-1352 PDEGELYVARE
+1352 PDVGEMFIARE
-1363 NGSEMIG
+1363 NGAEMVG

-1375 NVVANNQQIID
+1375 NAVANNEQIVE

>member
-9 FNVTGESTKAQDS
+9 FKITGSATGARNS
-22 LQATIDKLEALSAKL
+22 LQSTIDKLEQLKTKLS
-37 AETKKSVSSLSKS
+37 ETKTEVSSLSKAM
-50 LSGLGQNKGLSSFL
+50 SGLGNNTGFSRFNEN
-64 SDLKKLT
+64 LKKLNA
-71 QSRSLSTF
+71 SRSLGTLV
-79 TKQLKNMQGEMNGI
+79 KNLKAVQSEMQGI
-93 GQNIGAGIVQG
+93 GENIGAGLVKG
-104 IVSSSAQLSSVAR
+104 IVANSGQLSSAAKQ
-117 EYIVN
+117 YIVD
-122 PVVEAVRSG
+122 PVIAAVKSG
-131 FDVHSPSRVMAAI
+131 FEIHSPSRVMAEI
-144 GKFLPAGLAKGIA
+144 GGYLAAGLAEGIHEKGA
-157 ENTREPVSAMLRV
+157 TAVNAMSSV
-170 VQQVVTAAETAKAK
+170 VKQV
-184 IDKALDSGIGGE
+184 
-196 ALYKGSA
+196 
-203 KTVEGVQSA
+203 TV
-212 FAKIKQA
+212 A
-219 AKEFNRSGYSDSLG
+219 AKSAAANGGTYSDQLG
-233 STPLQGLHDAF
+233 DTALQGLHDAIAGIPARAAKAKAALSDLI
-244 NNLPKTAQSA
+244 NYGVNKPYMNYSETPVPQSLTNLKSEISSAVKTAQTGVTST
-254 FAKVK
+254 AKAAK
-259 QQIKDFDSSGY
+259 
-270 KGLGDA
+270 
-276 PLQGLHDAFGSLPAV
+276 QGLTSAV
-291 AQTAFA
+291 KAVPLGLASV
-297 KVKLAERNFNR
+297 VK
-308 SGYTDSLTGTPLQGI
+308 T
-323 HDAYINLPRAA
+323 
-334 QTAFG
+334 
-339 KVVAVAKS
+339 V
-347 TKAGLGKAIDD
+347 KAGLSSAAASVKSGISGGAGKVKS
-358 GVGGEMLYKGAT
+358 GVTDAYWTGAYKMMQAQEKLSGCFSRAKVSISQNVSALKQYNARQKELDATFGAT
-370 KAVEG
+370 SKRT
-375 AQVAFAKAKRVS
+375 QVLVPQLGKMRN
-387 DGFSKG
+387 
-393 LAKTATSAQSSFTK
+393 L
-407 IRHAARDFST
+407 
-417 NLGGYNGL
+417 LGGIGT
-425 GDAPLQGLHDAF
+425 GAKQTA
-437 SKLPKVA
+437 
-444 QSAFAK
+444 SAM
-450 VKQSSRDALGVTG
+450 G
-463 RGAAALGSRLKSV
+463 
-476 VVSTQ
+476 
-481 DGKAGKPQLR
+481 
-491 DWTRLNALLGK
+491 
-502 VTANAGKAGAAM
+502 
-514 HRLAAAPVKK
+514 RLASAPVKK
-524 LLSPLDAAQ
+524 LLSPLSAVQD
-533 EKLKHLKYAFATVLT
+533 KLKHIKYALLTVVT
-548 YGTIYR
+548 YGSIYR
-554 VVGLFKTGLTDG
+554 IISLFKTGLTDG

-587 AATSLLF
+587 AATSLLY

-639 TYTKAVKQQT
+639 TYMRAVKQQT

-678 FDEIHALDDNSN
+678 FDEIHALDDNSS
-690 KDSSSNKKNDS
+690 KDSGSSKKNDS

-741 KMLADKVNGAIDA
+741 KMLADKVNSAIDA
-754 IDWQGTGKKF
+754 IDWQGAGKKF

-786 IGSRFAQF
+786 IGNRFAQF

-871 AIDNLDFGAI
+871 AIDNLDFDAI

-1008 ASNAALNWDG
+1008 ASNAALNWNG

-1118 AGIGATVLGNSM
+1118 TGIGATVLGNSM

-1352 PDEGELYVARE
+1352 PDEGELYIARE

>member
-79 TKQLKNMQGEMNGI
+79 TKQLKSMQGEMNGI

-170 VQQVVTAAETAKAK
+170 VQQVVAAAETAKAK

-212 FAKIKQA
+212 FAKIKQV

-244 NNLPKTAQSA
+244 NNLPKAAQSA
-254 FAKVK
+254 FGKVK
-259 QQIKDFDSSGY
+259 QAAINTGSVLSRTIKHAKRQSD
-270 KGLGDA
+270 LNA
-276 PLQGLHDAFGSLPAV
+276 AFG
-291 AQTAFA
+291 
-297 KVKLAERNFNR
+297 VK
-308 SGYTDSLTGTPLQGI
+308 
-323 HDAYINLPRAA
+323 
-334 QTAFG
+334 G
-339 KVVAVAKS
+339 KN
-347 TKAGLGKAIDD
+347 T
-358 GVGGEMLYKGAT
+358 
-370 KAVEG
+370 
-375 AQVAFAKAKRVS
+375 
-387 DGFSKG
+387 
-393 LAKTATSAQSSFTK
+393 
-407 IRHAARDFST
+407 
-417 NLGGYNGL
+417 
-425 GDAPLQGLHDAF
+425 
-437 SKLPKVA
+437 
-444 QSAFAK
+444 
-450 VKQSSRDALGVTG
+450 
-463 RGAAALGSRLKSV
+463 
-476 VVSTQ
+476 
-481 DGKAGKPQLR
+481 KPQLR

-514 HRLAAAPVKK
+514 RRLASAPVKK
-524 LLSPLDAAQ
+524 LLSPLSAVQD
-533 EKLKHLKYAFATVLT
+533 KLKHIKYALLTVVT
-548 YGTIYR
+548 YGSIYR
-554 VVGLFKTGLTDG
+554 IISLFKTGLTDG

-587 AATSLLF
+587 AATSLLY
-594 LKNSIAAAAAP
+594 LKNSIGAAAAP

-639 TYTKAVKQQT
+639 TYTKAIKQQT
-649 KYAEAVKDTSDA
+649 KYAEAVKDNADA
-661 EDDAKKKAD
+661 ADDAKRAND
-670 ELKRSLTS
+670 ALKRSLTS
-678 FDEIHALDDNSN
+678 FDEIHALDDNSS
-690 KDSSSNKKNDS
+690 KDSSTSKKNNG
-701 GTEIP
+701 GTETP
-706 DYGGMFTEEKIDGG
+706 DYGGMFTEERIDGG
-720 ISDFAKNLKDT
+720 IADFAKSLKDT
-731 INKGDWQSLG
+731 INKGDWQGLG
-741 KMLADKVNGAIDA
+741 KMLADKVNSTIDA
-754 IDWQGTGKKF
+754 VDWQGAGKKF
-764 GYGLNGIIQTSYYF
+764 GYGLNGIIQTGYYF

-786 IGSRFAQF
+786 IGNRFAQF
-794 LDMALA
+794 LNMALA

-871 AIDNLDFGAI
+871 AIDNLGMDDI
-881 ASSFWTAVSKSFRA
+881 ASSFWRAFNKSVDA
-895 AVDVNF
+895 AVDFNN
-901 GFYDKISDELNAIM
+901 GFYENISQELNGIM
-915 ELFGGAELALGAVL
+915 
-929 CFSGANIPLGLAL
+929 
-942 MAFGAKNLIATAIV
+942 IA
-956 NWGSIETPVGK
+956 
-967 VLSTLQVILSGAALV
+967 LSGAA
-982 VGSLLAFSGANI
+982 VGVGAILAFSGANI
-994 PLGIALMAAGAVNI
+994 TLGLAMMAWGGWEGYQAIKANWDSAMIDPVQKVVNTVLGILAPAQMAIGAILAFSGASLPLGIALMAAGAVEL
-1008 ASNAALNWDG
+1008 AATVALNWSG
-1018 CSDKVKTVISTITG
+1018 LSSNVKSVISTIAAFA
-1032 IVGGALLAIGA
+1032 GGALLAL
-1043 IMCFSGVAMPI
+1043 GVVLALTGVMLPL
-1054 GITLMAAGAA
+1054 GIALIAAGA
-1064 SLASSIALDWSK
+1064 IALVTSVALNWNKVKDGTS
-1076 SAKGVQAAAGTI
+1076 GVLGTI
-1088 VSLAGKMS
+1088 LSTASKALLPLGIILALTGV
-1096 FAIGAILCFSGV
+1096 ALPLGIALIAVGAISLVAQKKLNWDSIGDKIKSVLGTILGV
-1108 GIPLGIALMA
+1108 VSKALLPLGAFLALTGVALPLGIALMA
-1118 AGIGATVLGNSM
+1118 AG
-1130 NSQKGV
+1130 
-1136 DWGALGKKM
+1136 
-1145 VEVGEDVVLGF
+1145 
-1156 LKGLGW
+1156 
-1162 FVAHSPLEIAWTYI
+1162 
-1176 VKPLIDAV
+1176 AV
-1184 KKKLGI
+1184 SL
-1190 HSPSTVFADI
+1190 A
-1200 GINTVKGLLNGI
+1200 
-1212 LDGMKGI
+1212 
-1219 ADWVKTN
+1219 
-1226 VTDPIVNKA
+1226 KA
-1235 KEGWEDAKTST
+1235 KKPDWDTLKNNVGSALDKAK
-1246 KTAWRDI
+1246 KTADDKLSKLKKAFSDAASAASKAWGDI
-1253 CDSVKTKGDEM
+1253 KL
-1264 SRKAE
+1264 
-1269 DAFAKA
+1269 
-1275 ARAAKTKMED
+1275 
-1285 MQNKVKNA
+1285 
-1293 IDKIKKFF
+1293 KF
-1301 DVTLGFKG
+1301 GQ
-1309 IKLPSISVSWDTASA
+1309 IKLPSIKTIWSA
-1324 VGQALSKL
+1324 ATGALAQFI
-1332 GMPGVPNFHV
+1332 PGLPSFSLD
-1342 NWNQYAKGGF
+1342 WNYYAKGGF
-1352 PDEGELYVARE
+1352 PDTGELYIARE

>member
-22 LQATIDKLEALSAKL
+22 LQSTIDKLEALSAKL

-64 SDLKKLT
+64 SDLKKLM

-79 TKQLKNMQGEMNGI
+79 TKQLKSMQGEMNGI

-117 EYIVN
+117 EYIVD

-144 GKFLPAGLAKGIA
+144 GKFLPAGLAKGIV

-170 VQQVVTAAETAKAK
+170 VQKVVAAAETAKTK
-184 IDKALDSGIGGE
+184 IDKAIDSGAGGE
-196 ALYKGSA
+196 ALYKGA
-203 KTVEGVQSA
+203 TKTLAGVQSS
-212 FAKIKQA
+212 FAKIKQQI
-219 AKEFNRSGYSDSLG
+219 KEFNRSGYSDFLG

-244 NNLPKTAQSA
+244 NNLPKAAQSA
-254 FAKVK
+254 FAKIK
-259 QQIKDFDSSGY
+259 QQIKDFDASGY

-276 PLQGLHDAFGSLPAV
+276 PLQGLHDAFSKLPKV
-291 AQTAFA
+291 AQAAFD

-308 SGYTDSLTGTPLQGI
+308 GGYTDSLTGTPLQGI

-339 KVVAVAKS
+339 KVVSVAKS
-347 TKAGLGKAIDD
+347 TKTGLSKAIDD

-375 AQVAFAKAKRVS
+375 AQLAFAKAKRVS

-393 LAKTATSAQSSFTK
+393 LAKTATSAQSSFAK
-407 IRHAARDFST
+407 IKHAARDFST

-425 GDAPLQGLHDAF
+425 GDAPLQGLHDTF
-437 SKLPKVA
+437 SKLPRAA
-444 QSAFAK
+444 QTAFDK
-450 VKQSSRDALGVTG
+450 VKQAATNTGSALSRTINHAKRQSDLNAAFGV
-463 RGAAALGSRLKSV
+463 K
-476 VVSTQ
+476 
-481 DGKAGKPQLR
+481 GKDTKPQLR

-514 HRLAAAPVKK
+514 RRLAAAPVKK
-524 LLSPLDAAQ
+524 LLSPLGAAQ
-533 EKLKHLKYAFATVLT
+533 EKLKHLKYAFATVIT

-554 VVGLFKTGLTDG
+554 VMGLFKTGLTDG

-587 AATSLLF
+587 AATSLLY
-594 LKNSIAAAAAP
+594 LKNSIGAAAAP
-605 LVNALAPALD
+605 LINALAPALD

-678 FDEIHALDDNSN
+678 FDEIHALDDNSS
-690 KDSSSNKKNDS
+690 KDSSSSKKNDS

-720 ISDFAKNLKDT
+720 IADFAKSLKDT
-731 INKGDWQSLG
+731 IAKGDWQGLG
-741 KMLADKVNGAIDA
+741 KMLADKVNSTIDA
-754 IDWQGTGKKF
+754 IDWQGAGKKF

-786 IGSRFAQF
+786 IGNRFAQF

-871 AIDNLDFGAI
+871 AIDNLGMDDI
-881 ASSFWTAVSKSFRA
+881 ASSFWRAFNKSVDA
-895 AVDVNF
+895 AVDFNN
-901 GFYDKISDELNAIM
+901 GFYENISQELNGIM
-915 ELFGGAELALGAVL
+915 
-929 CFSGANIPLGLAL
+929 
-942 MAFGAKNLIATAIV
+942 IA
-956 NWGSIETPVGK
+956 
-967 VLSTLQVILSGAALV
+967 LSGAA
-982 VGSLLAFSGANI
+982 VGVGAILAFSGANI
-994 PLGIALMAAGAVNI
+994 TLGLAMMAWGGWEGYQAIKANWDSAMIDPVQKVVNTVLGILAPAQMAIGAILAFSGASLPLGIALMAAGAVEL
-1008 ASNAALNWDG
+1008 ASIAALNWSG
-1018 CSDKVKTVISTITG
+1018 LSSNVKSVISTIAAFA
-1032 IVGGALLAIGA
+1032 GGALLAL
-1043 IMCFSGVAMPI
+1043 GVVLTMTGVMLPL
-1054 GITLMAAGAA
+1054 GIALIAAGA
-1064 SLASSIALDWSK
+1064 IALVTSVALNWNKVKDGTS
-1076 SAKGVQAAAGTI
+1076 GVLGTI
-1088 VSLAGKMS
+1088 LSTASKALLPLGIILALTGV
-1096 FAIGAILCFSGV
+1096 ALPLGIALIAVGAISLVAQKKLNWDSIGDKIKSILGTILGV
-1108 GIPLGIALMA
+1108 VSKALLPLGAFLALTGVALPLGIALMA
-1118 AGIGATVLGNSM
+1118 AG
-1130 NSQKGV
+1130 
-1136 DWGALGKKM
+1136 
-1145 VEVGEDVVLGF
+1145 
-1156 LKGLGW
+1156 
-1162 FVAHSPLEIAWTYI
+1162 
-1176 VKPLIDAV
+1176 AV
-1184 KKKLGI
+1184 SL
-1190 HSPSTVFADI
+1190 A
-1200 GINTVKGLLNGI
+1200 
-1212 LDGMKGI
+1212 
-1219 ADWVKTN
+1219 
-1226 VTDPIVNKA
+1226 KA
-1235 KEGWEDAKTST
+1235 KKPDWDTMKKNVGSALDNAK
-1246 KTAWRDI
+1246 KTADDKLSKLKKAFSDAADAASKAWGDI
-1253 CDSVKTKGDEM
+1253 KL
-1264 SRKAE
+1264 
-1269 DAFAKA
+1269 
-1275 ARAAKTKMED
+1275 
-1285 MQNKVKNA
+1285 
-1293 IDKIKKFF
+1293 KF
-1301 DVTLGFKG
+1301 GQ
-1309 IKLPSISVSWDTASA
+1309 IKLPSIKTIWSA
-1324 VGQALSKL
+1324 ATGALAQFI
-1332 GMPGVPNFHV
+1332 PGLPSFSLD
-1342 NWNQYAKGGF
+1342 WNYYAKGGF
-1352 PDEGELYVARE
+1352 PDVGEMFIARE
-1363 NGSEMIG
+1363 NGAEMVG

-1375 NVVANNQQIID
+1375 NAVANNEQIVE

>member
-79 TKQLKNMQGEMNGI
+79 TKQLKSMQGEMNGI

-170 VQQVVTAAETAKAK
+170 VQKVVAAAETAKAK
-184 IDKALDSGIGGE
+184 IDKAIDSGAGGE
-196 ALYKGSA
+196 ALYKGA
-203 KTVEGVQSA
+203 TKTIAGVQSA
-212 FAKIKQA
+212 FAKIKQQI
-219 AKEFNRSGYSDSLG
+219 KEFNRSGYSDSLG

-244 NNLPKTAQSA
+244 NNLPKAAQSA
-254 FAKVK
+254 FGKVK
-259 QQIKDFDSSGY
+259 Q
-270 KGLGDA
+270 A
-276 PLQGLHDAFGSLPAV
+276 PRG
-291 AQTAFA
+291 
-297 KVKLAERNFNR
+297 
-308 SGYTDSLTGTPLQGI
+308 
-323 HDAYINLPRAA
+323 
-334 QTAFG
+334 
-339 KVVAVAKS
+339 
-347 TKAGLGKAIDD
+347 
-358 GVGGEMLYKGAT
+358 
-370 KAVEG
+370 
-375 AQVAFAKAKRVS
+375 
-387 DGFSKG
+387 
-393 LAKTATSAQSSFTK
+393 
-407 IRHAARDFST
+407 
-417 NLGGYNGL
+417 
-425 GDAPLQGLHDAF
+425 
-437 SKLPKVA
+437 
-444 QSAFAK
+444 
-450 VKQSSRDALGVTG
+450 ALGVAG
-463 RGAAALGSRLKSV
+463 RAEVYAGAKLKSAF
-476 VVSTQ
+476 VSTPG
-481 DGKAGKPQLR
+481 GKDTKPQLR

-514 HRLAAAPVKK
+514 RRLAAAPVKK

-554 VVGLFKTGLTDG
+554 VMGLFKTGLTDG

-587 AATSLLF
+587 AATSLLY

-605 LVNALAPALD
+605 LINALAPALD

-678 FDEIHALDDNSN
+678 FDEIHALDDNSS
-690 KDSSSNKKNDS
+690 KDSSSSKKNPS

-720 ISDFAKNLKDT
+720 IADFAKSLKDT
-731 INKGDWQSLG
+731 IAKGDWQGLG
-741 KMLADKVNGAIDA
+741 KMLADKVNSTIDA
-754 IDWQGTGKKF
+754 IDWQGAGKKF
-764 GYGLNGIIQTSYYF
+764 GYGLNGIIQTAYYF
-778 LKYTDFAK
+778 LKYTDFVK
-786 IGSRFAQF
+786 IGNRFAQF
-794 LDMALA
+794 LNAALG
-800 QVDFSKAGGLL
+800 QVDFSIAGALM
-811 VRKFTSLLDLIGG
+811 VRKFTALLDLLGG
-824 FLYGLNWGLVTKS
+824 FLGELDWGLVTKS
-837 ITDFW
+837 ISDFW
-842 TGFFDEWS
+842 IGYFNEITSWLDQYDWNQIGKLFAQKLHDAIVNMDVSGIANAIRQAFSTGIKSALDFASGFDEIATKYDQLGDHS
-850 AWLDEH
+850 LKMAENVV
-856 DWTDIGE
+856 
-863 IFQRKLQQ
+863 K
-871 AIDNLDFGAI
+871 AFGMI
-881 ASSFWTAVSKSFRA
+881 AGAMVVIKTIKTVTSILSPV
-895 AVDVNF
+895 
-901 GFYDKISDELNAIM
+901 ISM
-915 ELFGGAELALGAVL
+915 LGAVPGL
-929 CFSGANIPLGLAL
+929 ITTIVGAVNPVTITITAVAL
-942 MAFGAKNLIATAIV
+942 ILTDLWRTSEGFRNTV
-956 NWGSIETPVGK
+956 IEVGK
-967 VLSTLQVILSGAALV
+967 VLGSSIMDCLADLKDHFAWLLPKLQNLYEHVKPLLD
-982 VGSLLAFSGANI
+982 LLAR
-994 PLGIALMAAGAVNI
+994 LAV
-1008 ASNAALNWDG
+1008 
-1018 CSDKVKTVISTITG
+1018 
-1032 IVGGALLAIGA
+1032 IVGGTLLNAGIHFITGFLDIAIDVLGLLADA
-1043 IMCFSGVAMPI
+1043 ICGVIDWFSGLGSTISQLPKMASDGFGKFKDIWANQIENAKKSWSDGWKNIKTSTSDTLNSLKDTAAKKLSEMAANAAAKFGDIYRSAKDKFSGVRD
-1054 GITLMAAGAA
+1054 TA
-1064 SLASSIALDWSK
+1064 SDMFGK
-1076 SAKGVQAAAGTI
+1076 AK
-1088 VSLAGKMS
+1088 
-1096 FAIGAILCFSGV
+1096 
-1108 GIPLGIALMA
+1108 
-1118 AGIGATVLGNSM
+1118 
-1130 NSQKGV
+1130 
-1136 DWGALGKKM
+1136 
-1145 VEVGEDVVLGF
+1145 
-1156 LKGLGW
+1156 
-1162 FVAHSPLEIAWTYI
+1162 
-1176 VKPLIDAV
+1176 DAV
-1184 KKKLGI
+1184 
-1190 HSPSTVFADI
+1190 
-1200 GINTVKGLLNGI
+1200 
-1212 LDGMKGI
+1212 
-1219 ADWVKTN
+1219 
-1226 VTDPIVNKA
+1226 
-1235 KEGWEDAKTST
+1235 
-1246 KTAWRDI
+1246 
-1253 CDSVKTKGDEM
+1253 
-1264 SRKAE
+1264 SRKL
-1269 DAFAKA
+1269 
-1275 ARAAKTKMED
+1275 ED
-1285 MQNKVKNA
+1285 MKNAVRSA
-1293 IDKIKKFF
+1293 IDKIKNFF
-1301 DVTLGFKG
+1301 NITLGFKG

-1352 PDEGELYVARE
+1352 PDEGELYIARE
-1363 NGSEMIG
+1363 NGNEMIG

-1386 GIARGV
+1386 GITRGV

>member
-64 SDLKKLT
+64 SDLKKLM

-79 TKQLKNMQGEMNGI
+79 TKQLKSMQGEMNGI

-117 EYIVN
+117 EYIVD

-144 GKFLPAGLAKGIA
+144 GKFLPAGLAKGIV

-170 VQQVVTAAETAKAK
+170 VQQVVAAAETAKAK
-184 IDKALDSGIGGE
+184 IDKAIESGAGGE
-196 ALYKGSA
+196 ALYKGA
-203 KTVEGVQSA
+203 TKTLAGVQSS
-212 FAKIKQA
+212 FAKIKQQI
-219 AKEFNRSGYSDSLG
+219 KEFNRSGYSDSLG
-233 STPLQGLHDAF
+233 STPLQGLHDTF
-244 NNLPKTAQSA
+244 SK
-254 FAKVK
+254 
-259 QQIKDFDSSGY
+259 
-270 KGLGDA
+270 
-276 PLQGLHDAFGSLPAV
+276 
-291 AQTAFA
+291 
-297 KVKLAERNFNR
+297 
-308 SGYTDSLTGTPLQGI
+308 
-323 HDAYINLPRAA
+323 LPRAA
-334 QTAFG
+334 QTAF
-339 KVVAVAKS
+339 
-347 TKAGLGKAIDD
+347 D
-358 GVGGEMLYKGAT
+358 
-370 KAVEG
+370 
-375 AQVAFAKAKRVS
+375 
-387 DGFSKG
+387 
-393 LAKTATSAQSSFTK
+393 
-407 IRHAARDFST
+407 
-417 NLGGYNGL
+417 
-425 GDAPLQGLHDAF
+425 
-437 SKLPKVA
+437 
-444 QSAFAK
+444 K
-450 VKQSSRDALGVTG
+450 VKQAATNTGSALSRTINHAKRQSDLNAAFGV
-463 RGAAALGSRLKSV
+463 K
-476 VVSTQ
+476 
-481 DGKAGKPQLR
+481 GKDTKPQLR

-514 HRLAAAPVKK
+514 RRLAAAPVKK
-524 LLSPLDAAQ
+524 LLSPLGAAQ
-533 EKLKHLKYAFATVLT
+533 EKLKHLKYAFATVIT

-554 VVGLFKTGLTDG
+554 VMGLFKTGLTDG

-587 AATSLLF
+587 AATSLLY
-594 LKNSIAAAAAP
+594 LKNSIGAAAAP
-605 LVNALAPALD
+605 LINALAPALD

-678 FDEIHALDDNSN
+678 FDEIHALDDNSS
-690 KDSSSNKKNDS
+690 KDSSSSKKNDS

-720 ISDFAKNLKDT
+720 IADFAKSLKDT
-731 INKGDWQSLG
+731 IAKGDWQGLG
-741 KMLADKVNGAIDA
+741 KMLADKVNSTIDA
-754 IDWQGTGKKF
+754 IDWQGAGKKF

-786 IGSRFAQF
+786 IGNRFAQF

-871 AIDNLDFGAI
+871 AIDNLGMDDI
-881 ASSFWTAVSKSFRA
+881 ASSFWRAFNKSVDA
-895 AVDVNF
+895 AVDFNN
-901 GFYDKISDELNAIM
+901 GFYENISQELNGIM
-915 ELFGGAELALGAVL
+915 
-929 CFSGANIPLGLAL
+929 
-942 MAFGAKNLIATAIV
+942 IA
-956 NWGSIETPVGK
+956 
-967 VLSTLQVILSGAALV
+967 LSGAA
-982 VGSLLAFSGANI
+982 VGVGAILAFSGANI
-994 PLGIALMAAGAVNI
+994 TLGLAMMAWGGWEGYQAIKANWDSAMIDPVQKVVNTVLGILAPAQMAIGAILAFSGASLPLGIALMAAGAVEL
-1008 ASNAALNWDG
+1008 ASIAALNWSG
-1018 CSDKVKTVISTITG
+1018 LSSNVKSVISTIAAFA
-1032 IVGGALLAIGA
+1032 GGALLAL
-1043 IMCFSGVAMPI
+1043 GVVLTMTGVMLPL
-1054 GITLMAAGAA
+1054 GIALIAAGA
-1064 SLASSIALDWSK
+1064 IALVTSVALNWNKVKDGTS
-1076 SAKGVQAAAGTI
+1076 GVLGTI
-1088 VSLAGKMS
+1088 LSTASKALLPLGIILALTGV
-1096 FAIGAILCFSGV
+1096 ALPLGIALIAVGAISLVAQKKLNWDSIGDKIKSILGTILGV
-1108 GIPLGIALMA
+1108 VSKALLPLGAFLALTGVALPLGIALMA
-1118 AGIGATVLGNSM
+1118 AG
-1130 NSQKGV
+1130 
-1136 DWGALGKKM
+1136 
-1145 VEVGEDVVLGF
+1145 
-1156 LKGLGW
+1156 
-1162 FVAHSPLEIAWTYI
+1162 
-1176 VKPLIDAV
+1176 AV
-1184 KKKLGI
+1184 SL
-1190 HSPSTVFADI
+1190 A
-1200 GINTVKGLLNGI
+1200 
-1212 LDGMKGI
+1212 
-1219 ADWVKTN
+1219 
-1226 VTDPIVNKA
+1226 KA
-1235 KEGWEDAKTST
+1235 KKPDWDTMKKNVGSALDNAK
-1246 KTAWRDI
+1246 KTADDKLSKLKKAFSDAADAASKAWGDI
-1253 CDSVKTKGDEM
+1253 KL
-1264 SRKAE
+1264 
-1269 DAFAKA
+1269 
-1275 ARAAKTKMED
+1275 
-1285 MQNKVKNA
+1285 
-1293 IDKIKKFF
+1293 KF
-1301 DVTLGFKG
+1301 GQ
-1309 IKLPSISVSWDTASA
+1309 IKLPSIKTIWSA
-1324 VGQALSKL
+1324 ATGALAQFI
-1332 GMPGVPNFHV
+1332 PGLPSFSLD
-1342 NWNQYAKGGF
+1342 WNYYAKGGF
-1352 PDEGELYVARE
+1352 PDVGEMFIARE
-1363 NGSEMIG
+1363 NGAEMVG

-1375 NVVANNQQIID
+1375 NAVANNEQIVE

>member
-9 FNVTGESTKAQDS
+9 FNVTGESTKAQNS

-64 SDLKKLT
+64 SDLKKLM

-79 TKQLKNMQGEMNGI
+79 TKQLKSMQGEMNGI

-144 GKFLPAGLAKGIA
+144 GKFLPAGLAKGIV

-170 VQQVVTAAETAKAK
+170 VQQVVAAAETAKAK
-184 IDKALDSGIGGE
+184 IDKAIESGAGGE
-196 ALYKGSA
+196 ALYKGA
-203 KTVEGVQSA
+203 TKTLAGVQSS
-212 FAKIKQA
+212 FAKIKQQI
-219 AKEFNRSGYSDSLG
+219 KEFNRSGYSDFLG

-244 NNLPKTAQSA
+244 NNLPKAAQSA
-254 FAKVK
+254 FAKIK
-259 QQIKDFDSSGY
+259 HQIKDFDASGY
-270 KGLGDA
+270 KGLGDV
-276 PLQGLHDAFGSLPAV
+276 PLQGLHDAFSKLPKV
-291 AQTAFA
+291 AQAAFD

-308 SGYTDSLTGTPLQGI
+308 GGYTDSLTGTPLQGI

-339 KVVAVAKS
+339 KVVSVAKS
-347 TKAGLGKAIDD
+347 TKTGLSKAIDD

-375 AQVAFAKAKRVS
+375 AQLAFAKAKRVS

-393 LAKTATSAQSSFTK
+393 LAKTATSAQSSFAK
-407 IRHAARDFST
+407 IKHVARDFST

-425 GDAPLQGLHDAF
+425 GDAPLQGLHDTF
-437 SKLPKVA
+437 SKLPRAA
-444 QSAFAK
+444 QTAFDK
-450 VKQSSRDALGVTG
+450 VKQAATNTGSALSRTINHAKRQSDLNAAFGV
-463 RGAAALGSRLKSV
+463 K
-476 VVSTQ
+476 
-481 DGKAGKPQLR
+481 GKDTKPQLR

-514 HRLAAAPVKK
+514 RRLAAAPVKK
-524 LLSPLDAAQ
+524 LLSPLGAAQ
-533 EKLKHLKYAFATVLT
+533 EKLKHLKYAFATVIT

-554 VVGLFKTGLTDG
+554 VMGLFKTGLTDG

-587 AATSLLF
+587 AATSLLY
-594 LKNSIAAAAAP
+594 LKNSIGAAAAP
-605 LVNALAPALD
+605 LINALAPALD

-678 FDEIHALDDNSN
+678 FDEIHALDDNSS
-690 KDSSSNKKNDS
+690 KDSSSSKKNDS

-720 ISDFAKNLKDT
+720 IADFAKSLKDT
-731 INKGDWQSLG
+731 IAKGDWQGLG
-741 KMLADKVNGAIDA
+741 KMLADKVNSTIDA
-754 IDWQGTGKKF
+754 IDWQGAGKKF

-786 IGSRFAQF
+786 IGNRFAQF

-871 AIDNLDFGAI
+871 AIDNLGMDDI
-881 ASSFWTAVSKSFRA
+881 ASSFWRAFNKSVDA
-895 AVDVNF
+895 AVDFNN
-901 GFYDKISDELNAIM
+901 GFYENISQELNGIM
-915 ELFGGAELALGAVL
+915 
-929 CFSGANIPLGLAL
+929 
-942 MAFGAKNLIATAIV
+942 IA
-956 NWGSIETPVGK
+956 
-967 VLSTLQVILSGAALV
+967 LSGAA
-982 VGSLLAFSGANI
+982 VGVGAILAFSGANI
-994 PLGIALMAAGAVNI
+994 TLGLAMMAWGGWEGYQAIKANWDSAMIDPVQKVVNTVLGILAPAQMAIGAILAFSGASLPLGIALMAAGAVEL
-1008 ASNAALNWDG
+1008 ASIAALNWSG
-1018 CSDKVKTVISTITG
+1018 LSSNVKSVISTIAAFA
-1032 IVGGALLAIGA
+1032 GGALLAL
-1043 IMCFSGVAMPI
+1043 GVVLTMTGVMLPL
-1054 GITLMAAGAA
+1054 GIALIAAGA
-1064 SLASSIALDWSK
+1064 IALVTSVALNWNKVKDGTS
-1076 SAKGVQAAAGTI
+1076 GVLGTI
-1088 VSLAGKMS
+1088 LSTASKALLPLGIILALTGV
-1096 FAIGAILCFSGV
+1096 ALPLGIALIAVGAISLVAQKKLNWDSIGDKIKSILGTILGV
-1108 GIPLGIALMA
+1108 VSKALLPLGAFLALTGVALPLGIALMA
-1118 AGIGATVLGNSM
+1118 AG
-1130 NSQKGV
+1130 
-1136 DWGALGKKM
+1136 
-1145 VEVGEDVVLGF
+1145 
-1156 LKGLGW
+1156 
-1162 FVAHSPLEIAWTYI
+1162 
-1176 VKPLIDAV
+1176 AV
-1184 KKKLGI
+1184 SL
-1190 HSPSTVFADI
+1190 A
-1200 GINTVKGLLNGI
+1200 
-1212 LDGMKGI
+1212 
-1219 ADWVKTN
+1219 
-1226 VTDPIVNKA
+1226 KA
-1235 KEGWEDAKTST
+1235 KKPDWDTMKKNVGSALDNAK
-1246 KTAWRDI
+1246 KTADDKLSKLKKAFSDAADAASKAWGDI
-1253 CDSVKTKGDEM
+1253 KL
-1264 SRKAE
+1264 
-1269 DAFAKA
+1269 
-1275 ARAAKTKMED
+1275 
-1285 MQNKVKNA
+1285 
-1293 IDKIKKFF
+1293 KF
-1301 DVTLGFKG
+1301 GQ
-1309 IKLPSISVSWDTASA
+1309 IKLPSIKTIWSA
-1324 VGQALSKL
+1324 ATGALAQFI
-1332 GMPGVPNFHV
+1332 PGLPSFSLD
-1342 NWNQYAKGGF
+1342 WNYYEKGGF
-1352 PDEGELYVARE
+1352 PDVGEMFIARE
-1363 NGSEMIG
+1363 NGAEMVG

-1375 NVVANNQQIID
+1375 NAVANNEQIVE

>member
-1 MPEIEGLQ
+1 MPDEIEGLQ

-79 TKQLKNMQGEMNGI
+79 TKQLKSMQGEMNGI

-157 ENTREPVSAMLRV
+157 ENTRESVSAMLRV
-170 VQQVVTAAETAKAK
+170 VQKVVAAAETAKAK
-184 IDKALDSGIGGE
+184 IDKAIDSGAGGE
-196 ALYKGSA
+196 ALYKGA
-203 KTVEGVQSA
+203 TKTIAGVQSV
-212 FAKIKQA
+212 FAKVKQQI
-219 AKEFNRSGYSDSLG
+219 KEFNRSGYSDSLG
-233 STPLQGLHDAF
+233 NTPLQGLHDAF
-244 NNLPKTAQSA
+244 NNLPKA
-254 FAKVK
+254 
-259 QQIKDFDSSGY
+259 
-270 KGLGDA
+270 
-276 PLQGLHDAFGSLPAV
+276 
-291 AQTAFA
+291 
-297 KVKLAERNFNR
+297 
-308 SGYTDSLTGTPLQGI
+308 
-323 HDAYINLPRAA
+323 
-334 QTAFG
+334 
-339 KVVAVAKS
+339 
-347 TKAGLGKAIDD
+347 
-358 GVGGEMLYKGAT
+358 
-370 KAVEG
+370 
-375 AQVAFAKAKRVS
+375 
-387 DGFSKG
+387 
-393 LAKTATSAQSSFTK
+393 
-407 IRHAARDFST
+407 
-417 NLGGYNGL
+417 
-425 GDAPLQGLHDAF
+425 
-437 SKLPKVA
+437 A

-463 RGAAALGSRLKSV
+463 RGAAALGSRLKSA

-491 DWTRLNALLGK
+491 EWTRLNALLGK

-514 HRLAAAPVKK
+514 RRLAAAPVEK
-524 LLSPLDAAQ
+524 LLPPLDAAQ

-554 VVGLFKTGLTDG
+554 VMGLFKTGLTDG

-587 AATSLLF
+587 AATSLLY

-605 LVNALAPALD
+605 LINALAPALD

-649 KYAEAVKDTSDA
+649 KYAEAVKDISDA

-678 FDEIHALDDNSN
+678 FDEIHALDDNSS
-690 KDSSSNKKNDS
+690 KDSSSSKKNDS

-706 DYGGMFTEEKIDGG
+706 DYGGMFTEENIDGG

-741 KMLADKVNGAIDA
+741 KMLADKVNSAIDA
-754 IDWQGTGKKF
+754 IDWQGAGKKF

-786 IGSRFAQF
+786 IGNRFAQF

-856 DWTDIGE
+856 DWTNIGE

-871 AIDNLDFGAI
+871 AIDNLDFDAI

-1176 VKPLIDAV
+1176 VEPLIDAV

-1269 DAFAKA
+1269 DAFTKA

-1301 DVTLGFKG
+1301 DVTLRFKG

-1332 GMPGVPNFHV
+1332 GMPGIPNFHV

-1352 PDEGELYVARE
+1352 PDEGELYIARE

-1386 GIARGV
+1386 GITRGV

>member
-37 AETKKSVSSLSKS
+37 TETKKSVSSLSKS

-79 TKQLKNMQGEMNGI
+79 TKQLKSMQGEMNGI

-117 EYIVN
+117 EYIVD

-144 GKFLPAGLAKGIA
+144 GKFLPAGLAKGIV

-170 VQQVVTAAETAKAK
+170 VQKVVAAAETAKAK
-184 IDKALDSGIGGE
+184 IDKAIESGAGGE
-196 ALYKGSA
+196 ALYKGA
-203 KTVEGVQSA
+203 TKTIAGVQSA

-233 STPLQGLHDAF
+233 STPLQGLHDTF
-244 NNLPKTAQSA
+244 SK
-254 FAKVK
+254 
-259 QQIKDFDSSGY
+259 
-270 KGLGDA
+270 
-276 PLQGLHDAFGSLPAV
+276 
-291 AQTAFA
+291 
-297 KVKLAERNFNR
+297 
-308 SGYTDSLTGTPLQGI
+308 
-323 HDAYINLPRAA
+323 LPRAA
-334 QTAFG
+334 QTAF
-339 KVVAVAKS
+339 
-347 TKAGLGKAIDD
+347 D
-358 GVGGEMLYKGAT
+358 
-370 KAVEG
+370 
-375 AQVAFAKAKRVS
+375 
-387 DGFSKG
+387 
-393 LAKTATSAQSSFTK
+393 
-407 IRHAARDFST
+407 
-417 NLGGYNGL
+417 
-425 GDAPLQGLHDAF
+425 
-437 SKLPKVA
+437 
-444 QSAFAK
+444 K
-450 VKQSSRDALGVTG
+450 VKQAATNTGSALSRTINHAKRQSDLN
-463 RGAAALGSRLKSV
+463 AAFGIK
-476 VVSTQ
+476 
-481 DGKAGKPQLR
+481 GKDTKPQLR

-514 HRLAAAPVKK
+514 RRLAAAPVKK
-524 LLSPLDAAQ
+524 LLSPLGAAQ
-533 EKLKHLKYAFATVLT
+533 EKLKHLKYAFATVIT

-554 VVGLFKTGLTDG
+554 VMGLFKTGLTDG

-587 AATSLLF
+587 AATSLLY
-594 LKNSIAAAAAP
+594 LKNSIGAAAAP
-605 LVNALAPALD
+605 LINALAPALD

-678 FDEIHALDDNSN
+678 FDEIHALDDNSS
-690 KDSSSNKKNDS
+690 KDSSSSKKNDS

-720 ISDFAKNLKDT
+720 IADFAKSLKDT
-731 INKGDWQSLG
+731 IAKGDWQGLG
-741 KMLADKVNGAIDA
+741 KMLADKVNSTIDA
-754 IDWQGTGKKF
+754 IDWQGAGKKF

-786 IGSRFAQF
+786 IGNRFAQF

-871 AIDNLDFGAI
+871 AIDNLGMDDI
-881 ASSFWTAVSKSFRA
+881 ASSFWRAFNKSVDA
-895 AVDVNF
+895 AVDFNN
-901 GFYDKISDELNAIM
+901 GFYENISQELNGIM
-915 ELFGGAELALGAVL
+915 
-929 CFSGANIPLGLAL
+929 
-942 MAFGAKNLIATAIV
+942 IA
-956 NWGSIETPVGK
+956 
-967 VLSTLQVILSGAALV
+967 LSGAA
-982 VGSLLAFSGANI
+982 VGVGAILAFSGANI
-994 PLGIALMAAGAVNI
+994 TLGLAMMAWGGWEGYQAIKANWDSAMIDPVQKVVNTVLGILAPAQMAIGAILAFSGASLPLGIALMAAGAVEL
-1008 ASNAALNWDG
+1008 ASIAALNWSG
-1018 CSDKVKTVISTITG
+1018 LSSNVKSVISTIAAFA
-1032 IVGGALLAIGA
+1032 GGALLAL
-1043 IMCFSGVAMPI
+1043 GVVLTMTGVMLPL
-1054 GITLMAAGAA
+1054 GIALIAAGA
-1064 SLASSIALDWSK
+1064 IALVTSVALNWNKVKDGTS
-1076 SAKGVQAAAGTI
+1076 GVLGTI
-1088 VSLAGKMS
+1088 LSTASKALLPLGIILALTGV
-1096 FAIGAILCFSGV
+1096 ALPLGIALIAVGAISLVAQKKLNWDSIGDKIKSILGTILGV
-1108 GIPLGIALMA
+1108 VSKALLPLGAFLALTGVALPLGIALMA
-1118 AGIGATVLGNSM
+1118 AG
-1130 NSQKGV
+1130 
-1136 DWGALGKKM
+1136 
-1145 VEVGEDVVLGF
+1145 
-1156 LKGLGW
+1156 
-1162 FVAHSPLEIAWTYI
+1162 
-1176 VKPLIDAV
+1176 AV
-1184 KKKLGI
+1184 SL
-1190 HSPSTVFADI
+1190 A
-1200 GINTVKGLLNGI
+1200 
-1212 LDGMKGI
+1212 
-1219 ADWVKTN
+1219 
-1226 VTDPIVNKA
+1226 KA
-1235 KEGWEDAKTST
+1235 KKPDWDTMKKNVGSALDNAK
-1246 KTAWRDI
+1246 KTADDKLSKLKKAFSDAADAASKAWGDI
-1253 CDSVKTKGDEM
+1253 KL
-1264 SRKAE
+1264 
-1269 DAFAKA
+1269 
-1275 ARAAKTKMED
+1275 
-1285 MQNKVKNA
+1285 
-1293 IDKIKKFF
+1293 KF
-1301 DVTLGFKG
+1301 GQ
-1309 IKLPSISVSWDTASA
+1309 IKLPSIKTIWSA
-1324 VGQALSKL
+1324 ATGALAQFI
-1332 GMPGVPNFHV
+1332 PGLPSFSLD
-1342 NWNQYAKGGF
+1342 WNYYAKGGF
-1352 PDEGELYVARE
+1352 PDVGEMFIARE
-1363 NGSEMIG
+1363 NGAEMVG

-1375 NVVANNQQIID
+1375 NAVANNEQIVE

>member
-79 TKQLKNMQGEMNGI
+79 TKQLKSMQGEMNGI

-117 EYIVN
+117 EYIVD

-170 VQQVVTAAETAKAK
+170 VQKVVAAAETAKAK
-184 IDKALDSGIGGE
+184 IDKAIDSGVGGE
-196 ALYKGSA
+196 ALYKGA
-203 KTVEGVQSA
+203 TKTIAGVQSA

-233 STPLQGLHDAF
+233 NTPLQGLHDAF
-244 NNLPKTAQSA
+244 NNLPK
-254 FAKVK
+254 
-259 QQIKDFDSSGY
+259 
-270 KGLGDA
+270 
-276 PLQGLHDAFGSLPAV
+276 
-291 AQTAFA
+291 
-297 KVKLAERNFNR
+297 
-308 SGYTDSLTGTPLQGI
+308 
-323 HDAYINLPRAA
+323 AA

-339 KVVAVAKS
+339 KVKQA
-347 TKAGLGKAIDD
+347 
-358 GVGGEMLYKGAT
+358 AT
-370 KAVEG
+370 NTGSVLSRTINH
-375 AQVAFAKAKRVS
+375 AKRQS
-387 DGFSKG
+387 DLNAAFGVKG
-393 LAKTATSAQSSFTK
+393 KDT
-407 IRHAARDFST
+407 
-417 NLGGYNGL
+417 
-425 GDAPLQGLHDAF
+425 
-437 SKLPKVA
+437 
-444 QSAFAK
+444 
-450 VKQSSRDALGVTG
+450 
-463 RGAAALGSRLKSV
+463 
-476 VVSTQ
+476 
-481 DGKAGKPQLR
+481 KPQLR

-514 HRLAAAPVKK
+514 RRLATAPVKK

-554 VVGLFKTGLTDG
+554 VMGLFKTGLTDG

-587 AATSLLF
+587 AATSLLY

-605 LVNALAPALD
+605 LINALAPALD

-678 FDEIHALDDNSN
+678 FDEIHALDDNSS
-690 KDSSSNKKNDS
+690 KDSSSSKKNPS

-720 ISDFAKNLKDT
+720 IADFAKSLKDT
-731 INKGDWQSLG
+731 IAKGDWQGLG
-741 KMLADKVNGAIDA
+741 KMLADKVNSTIDA
-754 IDWQGTGKKF
+754 IDWQGAGKKF
-764 GYGLNGIIQTSYYF
+764 GYGLNGIIQTAYYF
-778 LKYTDFAK
+778 LKYTDFVK
-786 IGSRFAQF
+786 IGNRFAQF
-794 LDMALA
+794 LNAALG
-800 QVDFSKAGGLL
+800 QVDFSIAGALM
-811 VRKFTSLLDLIGG
+811 VRKFTALLDLLGG
-824 FLYGLNWGLVTKS
+824 FLGELDWGLVTKS
-837 ITDFW
+837 ISDFW
-842 TGFFDEWS
+842 IGYFNEITSWLDQYDWNQIGKIFAQKLHDAIVNMDVSGIANAIRQAFSTGIKSALDFASGFDEIATKYDQLGDHS
-850 AWLDEH
+850 LKMAENVV
-856 DWTDIGE
+856 
-863 IFQRKLQQ
+863 K
-871 AIDNLDFGAI
+871 AFGMI
-881 ASSFWTAVSKSFRA
+881 AGAMVVIKTIKTVTSILSPV
-895 AVDVNF
+895 
-901 GFYDKISDELNAIM
+901 ISM
-915 ELFGGAELALGAVL
+915 LGAVPGL
-929 CFSGANIPLGLAL
+929 ITTIVGAVNPVTITITAVAL
-942 MAFGAKNLIATAIV
+942 ILTDLWRTSEGFRNTV
-956 NWGSIETPVGK
+956 IEVGK
-967 VLSTLQVILSGAALV
+967 VLGSSIMDCLADLKDHFAWLLPKLQNLYEHVKPLLD
-982 VGSLLAFSGANI
+982 LLAR
-994 PLGIALMAAGAVNI
+994 LAV
-1008 ASNAALNWDG
+1008 
-1018 CSDKVKTVISTITG
+1018 
-1032 IVGGALLAIGA
+1032 IVGGTLLNAGIHFITGFLDIAIDVLGLLADA
-1043 IMCFSGVAMPI
+1043 ICGVIDWFSGLGSTISQLPKMASDGFGKFKDIWANQIENVKKSWSDGWKNIKTSTSDTLNSLKDTAAKKLSEMAANAAAKFGDIYRSAKDKFSGVRD
-1054 GITLMAAGAA
+1054 TA
-1064 SLASSIALDWSK
+1064 SDMFGK
-1076 SAKGVQAAAGTI
+1076 AK
-1088 VSLAGKMS
+1088 
-1096 FAIGAILCFSGV
+1096 
-1108 GIPLGIALMA
+1108 
-1118 AGIGATVLGNSM
+1118 
-1130 NSQKGV
+1130 
-1136 DWGALGKKM
+1136 
-1145 VEVGEDVVLGF
+1145 
-1156 LKGLGW
+1156 
-1162 FVAHSPLEIAWTYI
+1162 
-1176 VKPLIDAV
+1176 DAV
-1184 KKKLGI
+1184 
-1190 HSPSTVFADI
+1190 
-1200 GINTVKGLLNGI
+1200 
-1212 LDGMKGI
+1212 
-1219 ADWVKTN
+1219 
-1226 VTDPIVNKA
+1226 
-1235 KEGWEDAKTST
+1235 
-1246 KTAWRDI
+1246 
-1253 CDSVKTKGDEM
+1253 
-1264 SRKAE
+1264 SRKL
-1269 DAFAKA
+1269 
-1275 ARAAKTKMED
+1275 ED
-1285 MQNKVKNA
+1285 MKNAVRSA
-1293 IDKIKKFF
+1293 IDKIKNFF
-1301 DVTLGFKG
+1301 NITLGFKG

-1352 PDEGELYVARE
+1352 PDEGELYIARE

-1386 GIARGV
+1386 GITRGV

>member
-9 FNVTGESTKAQDS
+9 FNVTGESTKAQNS

-64 SDLKKLT
+64 SDLKKLM

-79 TKQLKNMQGEMNGI
+79 TKQLKSMQGEMNGI

-144 GKFLPAGLAKGIA
+144 GKFLPAGLAKGIV

-170 VQQVVTAAETAKAK
+170 VQQVVAAAETAKAK
-184 IDKALDSGIGGE
+184 IDKAIESGAGGE
-196 ALYKGSA
+196 ALYKGA
-203 KTVEGVQSA
+203 TKTLAGVQSS
-212 FAKIKQA
+212 FAKIKQQI
-219 AKEFNRSGYSDSLG
+219 KEFNRSGYSDFLG

-244 NNLPKTAQSA
+244 NNLPKAAQSA
-254 FAKVK
+254 FAKIK
-259 QQIKDFDSSGY
+259 QQIKDFDASGY

-276 PLQGLHDAFGSLPAV
+276 PLQGLHDTFS
-291 AQTAFA
+291 
-297 KVKLAERNFNR
+297 K
-308 SGYTDSLTGTPLQGI
+308 
-323 HDAYINLPRAA
+323 LPRAA
-334 QTAFG
+334 QTAF
-339 KVVAVAKS
+339 
-347 TKAGLGKAIDD
+347 D
-358 GVGGEMLYKGAT
+358 
-370 KAVEG
+370 
-375 AQVAFAKAKRVS
+375 
-387 DGFSKG
+387 
-393 LAKTATSAQSSFTK
+393 
-407 IRHAARDFST
+407 
-417 NLGGYNGL
+417 
-425 GDAPLQGLHDAF
+425 
-437 SKLPKVA
+437 
-444 QSAFAK
+444 K
-450 VKQSSRDALGVTG
+450 VKQAATNTGSALSRTINHAKRQSDLNAAFGV
-463 RGAAALGSRLKSV
+463 K
-476 VVSTQ
+476 
-481 DGKAGKPQLR
+481 GKDTKPQLR

-514 HRLAAAPVKK
+514 RRLAAAPVKK

-554 VVGLFKTGLTDG
+554 VMGLFKTGLTDG

-576 TGNQFAASMDR
+576 TGNQFAASMDS
-587 AATSLLF
+587 AATSLLY

-605 LVNALAPALD
+605 LINALAPALD

-678 FDEIHALDDNSN
+678 FDEIHALDDNSS
-690 KDSSSNKKNDS
+690 KDSSSSKKNPS

-706 DYGGMFTEEKIDGG
+706 DYGGMFTEENIDGG
-720 ISDFAKNLKDT
+720 IADFAKSLKDT
-731 INKGDWQSLG
+731 IAKGDWQSLG
-741 KMLADKVNGAIDA
+741 KMLADKVNSAIDA
-754 IDWQGTGKKF
+754 IDWQGAGKKF

-786 IGSRFAQF
+786 IGNRFAQF

-871 AIDNLDFGAI
+871 AIDNLDFDAI

-1176 VKPLIDAV
+1176 VEPLIDAV

-1269 DAFAKA
+1269 DAFTKA

-1301 DVTLGFKG
+1301 DVTLRFKG

-1342 NWNQYAKGGF
+1342 NWNQYAEGGF
-1352 PDEGELYVARE
+1352 PDEGELYIARE

-1386 GIARGV
+1386 GITRGV

>member
-37 AETKKSVSSLSKS
+37 TATKKSVSSLSKS

-79 TKQLKNMQGEMNGI
+79 TKQLKNMQHEMNGI
-93 GQNIGAGIVQG
+93 GQNIGAGIVRG

-144 GKFLPAGLAKGIA
+144 GRFLPAGLANGISSTA
-157 ENTREPVSAMLRV
+157 RLPVKAM
-170 VQQVVTAAETAKAK
+170 QQVVQKVVAAAETAKAK

-233 STPLQGLHDAF
+233 
-244 NNLPKTAQSA
+244 
-254 FAKVK
+254 
-259 QQIKDFDSSGY
+259 
-270 KGLGDA
+270 
-276 PLQGLHDAFGSLPAV
+276 
-291 AQTAFA
+291 
-297 KVKLAERNFNR
+297 
-308 SGYTDSLTGTPLQGI
+308 GT
-323 HDAYINLPRAA
+323 
-334 QTAFG
+334 
-339 KVVAVAKS
+339 
-347 TKAGLGKAIDD
+347 
-358 GVGGEMLYKGAT
+358 
-370 KAVEG
+370 
-375 AQVAFAKAKRVS
+375 
-387 DGFSKG
+387 
-393 LAKTATSAQSSFTK
+393 
-407 IRHAARDFST
+407 
-417 NLGGYNGL
+417 
-425 GDAPLQGLHDAF
+425 PLQGLHDAF
-437 SKLPKVA
+437 SKLPKA
-444 QSAFAK
+444 
-450 VKQSSRDALGVTG
+450 ALGKTKQ
-463 RGAAALGSRLKSV
+463 GAAALGSRLKSA
-476 VVSTQ
+476 VVSTPE
-481 DGKAGKPQLR
+481 GKDAKPQLR

-502 VTANAGKAGAAM
+502 VTANAGKAGTAM
-514 HRLAAAPVKK
+514 RRLAAAPVKK
-524 LLSPLDAAQ
+524 LLSPLSAVQD
-533 EKLKHLKYAFATVLT
+533 KLKHIKYALLTVVT
-548 YGTIYR
+548 YGSIYR
-554 VVGLFKTGLTDG
+554 IISLFKTGLTDG

-587 AATSLLF
+587 AATSLLY
-594 LKNSIAAAAAP
+594 LKNSIGAAAAP

-649 KYAEAVKDTSDA
+649 KYAEAVKDISDA

-678 FDEIHALDDNSN
+678 FDEIHALDDNSS
-690 KDSSSNKKNDS
+690 KDSSSSKKNDS

-706 DYGGMFTEEKIDGG
+706 DYGGMFTEENIDGG

-741 KMLADKVNGAIDA
+741 KMLADKVNSAIDA
-754 IDWQGTGKKF
+754 IDWQGAGKKF

-786 IGSRFAQF
+786 IGNRFAQF

-856 DWTDIGE
+856 DWTDVGE

-871 AIDNLDFGAI
+871 AIDNLGMDDI
-881 ASSFWTAVSKSFRA
+881 ASSFWLAFNKSVDA
-895 AVDVNF
+895 AVDFNN
-901 GFYDKISDELNAIM
+901 GFYENISQELNGIM
-915 ELFGGAELALGAVL
+915 
-929 CFSGANIPLGLAL
+929 
-942 MAFGAKNLIATAIV
+942 IA
-956 NWGSIETPVGK
+956 
-967 VLSTLQVILSGAALV
+967 LSGAA
-982 VGSLLAFSGANI
+982 VGVGAILAFSGANI
-994 PLGIALMAAGAVNI
+994 TLGLAMMAWGGWEGYQAIKANWGSAMIDPVQKVVNTVLGILAPAQMAIGAILAFSGASLPLGIALMAAGAVEL
-1008 ASNAALNWDG
+1008 ASIAALNWSG
-1018 CSDKVKTVISTITG
+1018 LSSNVKSVISTIAAFA
-1032 IVGGALLAIGA
+1032 GGALLAL
-1043 IMCFSGVAMPI
+1043 GVVLTM
-1054 GITLMAAGAA
+1054 T
-1064 SLASSIALDWSK
+1064 
-1076 SAKGVQAAAGTI
+1076 GVM
-1088 VSLAGKMS
+1088 L
-1096 FAIGAILCFSGV
+1096 
-1108 GIPLGIALMA
+1108 PLGIALMA
-1118 AGIGATVLGNSM
+1118 AGAI
-1130 NSQKGV
+1130 
-1136 DWGALGKKM
+1136 AL
-1145 VEVGEDVVLGF
+1145 VTS
-1156 LKGLGW
+1156 
-1162 FVAHSPLEIAWTYI
+1162 VA
-1176 VKPLIDAV
+1176 
-1184 KKKLGI
+1184 
-1190 HSPSTVFADI
+1190 
-1200 GINTVKGLLNGI
+1200 LN
-1212 LDGMKGI
+1212 
-1219 ADWVKTN
+1219 W
-1226 VTDPIVNKA
+1226 
-1235 KEGWEDAKTST
+1235 
-1246 KTAWRDI
+1246 
-1253 CDSVKTKGDEM
+1253 
-1264 SRKAE
+1264 
-1269 DAFAKA
+1269 
-1275 ARAAKTKMED
+1275 
-1285 MQNKVKNA
+1285 NKVKDGTSGVLGTILSTASKALLPLGIILALTGVALPLGIALIAVGA
-1293 IDKIKKFF
+1293 ISLVAQKKLNWDSIGDKIKSILGTILSVVSKALLPLGAFLALTGVALPLGIALMAAGAVSLAKAKKPDWDTMKKNVGSALDNAKKTADDKLSKLKKAFSDAADAASKAWGDIKLKF
-1301 DVTLGFKG
+1301 GQ
-1309 IKLPSISVSWDTASA
+1309 IKLPSIKTIWSA
-1324 VGQALSKL
+1324 ATGALAQFI
-1332 GMPGVPNFHV
+1332 PGLPSFSLD
-1342 NWNQYAKGGF
+1342 WNYYAKGGF
-1352 PDEGELYVARE
+1352 PDVGEMFIARE

-1375 NVVANNQQIID
+1375 NVVANNEQIVE

>member
-79 TKQLKNMQGEMNGI
+79 TKQLKSMQGEMNGI

-170 VQQVVTAAETAKAK
+170 VQKVVAAAETAKAK
-184 IDKALDSGIGGE
+184 IDKAIDSGAGGE
-196 ALYKGSA
+196 ALYKGA
-203 KTVEGVQSA
+203 TKTIAGVQSA
-212 FAKIKQA
+212 FAKVKQQI
-219 AKEFNRSGYSDSLG
+219 KEFNRSGYSDSLG

-244 NNLPKTAQSA
+244 NTLPKA
-254 FAKVK
+254 
-259 QQIKDFDSSGY
+259 
-270 KGLGDA
+270 
-276 PLQGLHDAFGSLPAV
+276 
-291 AQTAFA
+291 
-297 KVKLAERNFNR
+297 
-308 SGYTDSLTGTPLQGI
+308 
-323 HDAYINLPRAA
+323 
-334 QTAFG
+334 
-339 KVVAVAKS
+339 
-347 TKAGLGKAIDD
+347 
-358 GVGGEMLYKGAT
+358 
-370 KAVEG
+370 
-375 AQVAFAKAKRVS
+375 
-387 DGFSKG
+387 
-393 LAKTATSAQSSFTK
+393 
-407 IRHAARDFST
+407 
-417 NLGGYNGL
+417 
-425 GDAPLQGLHDAF
+425 
-437 SKLPKVA
+437 A

-463 RGAAALGSRLKSV
+463 RGAAALGSRLKSA

-491 DWTRLNALLGK
+491 EWTRLNALLGK

-514 HRLAAAPVKK
+514 RRMATAPVKK

-554 VVGLFKTGLTDG
+554 VMGLFKTGLTDG

-587 AATSLLF
+587 AATSLLY

-605 LVNALAPALD
+605 LINALAPALD

-678 FDEIHALDDNSN
+678 FDEIHALDDNSS
-690 KDSSSNKKNDS
+690 KDSSSSKKNDS

-706 DYGGMFTEEKIDGG
+706 DYGGMFTEENIDGG

-741 KMLADKVNGAIDA
+741 KMLADKVNSTIDA
-754 IDWQGTGKKF
+754 IDWQGAGKKF
-764 GYGLNGIIQTSYYF
+764 GYGLNGIIQTAYYF
-778 LKYTDFAK
+778 LKYTDFVK
-786 IGSRFAQF
+786 IGNRFAQF
-794 LDMALA
+794 LNAALG
-800 QVDFSKAGGLL
+800 QVDFSIAGALM
-811 VRKFTSLLDLIGG
+811 VRKFTALLDLLGG
-824 FLYGLNWGLVTKS
+824 FLGELDWGLVTKS
-837 ITDFW
+837 ISDFW
-842 TGFFDEWS
+842 IGYFNEITSWLDQYDWNQIGKIFAQKLHDAIVNMDVSGIANAIRQAFSTGIKSALDFASGFDEIATKYDQLGDHS
-850 AWLDEH
+850 LKMAENVV
-856 DWTDIGE
+856 
-863 IFQRKLQQ
+863 K
-871 AIDNLDFGAI
+871 AFGMI
-881 ASSFWTAVSKSFRA
+881 AGAMVVIKTIKTVTSILSPV
-895 AVDVNF
+895 
-901 GFYDKISDELNAIM
+901 ISM
-915 ELFGGAELALGAVL
+915 LGAVPGL
-929 CFSGANIPLGLAL
+929 ITTIVGAVNPVTITITAVAL
-942 MAFGAKNLIATAIV
+942 VLTDLWRTSEGFRNTV
-956 NWGSIETPVGK
+956 IEVGK
-967 VLSTLQVILSGAALV
+967 VLGSSIMDCLADLKDHFAWLLPKLQNLYEQVKPLLD
-982 VGSLLAFSGANI
+982 LLAR
-994 PLGIALMAAGAVNI
+994 LAV
-1008 ASNAALNWDG
+1008 
-1018 CSDKVKTVISTITG
+1018 
-1032 IVGGALLAIGA
+1032 IVGGTLLNAGIHFITGFLDIAIDVLGLLADA
-1043 IMCFSGVAMPI
+1043 ICGVIDWFSGLGSTISQLPKMASDGFGKFKDIWANQIEDVKKSWSDGWKNIKTSTSDTLNSLKDTAAKKLSEMAANAAAKFGDIYRSAKDKFSGVRD
-1054 GITLMAAGAA
+1054 TA
-1064 SLASSIALDWSK
+1064 SDMFGK
-1076 SAKGVQAAAGTI
+1076 AK
-1088 VSLAGKMS
+1088 
-1096 FAIGAILCFSGV
+1096 
-1108 GIPLGIALMA
+1108 
-1118 AGIGATVLGNSM
+1118 
-1130 NSQKGV
+1130 
-1136 DWGALGKKM
+1136 
-1145 VEVGEDVVLGF
+1145 
-1156 LKGLGW
+1156 
-1162 FVAHSPLEIAWTYI
+1162 
-1176 VKPLIDAV
+1176 DAV
-1184 KKKLGI
+1184 
-1190 HSPSTVFADI
+1190 
-1200 GINTVKGLLNGI
+1200 
-1212 LDGMKGI
+1212 
-1219 ADWVKTN
+1219 
-1226 VTDPIVNKA
+1226 
-1235 KEGWEDAKTST
+1235 
-1246 KTAWRDI
+1246 
-1253 CDSVKTKGDEM
+1253 
-1264 SRKAE
+1264 SRKL
-1269 DAFAKA
+1269 
-1275 ARAAKTKMED
+1275 ED
-1285 MQNKVKNA
+1285 MKNAVRSA
-1293 IDKIKKFF
+1293 IDKIKNFF
-1301 DVTLGFKG
+1301 NITLGFKG

-1352 PDEGELYVARE
+1352 PDEGELYIARE

-1386 GIARGV
+1386 GITRGV